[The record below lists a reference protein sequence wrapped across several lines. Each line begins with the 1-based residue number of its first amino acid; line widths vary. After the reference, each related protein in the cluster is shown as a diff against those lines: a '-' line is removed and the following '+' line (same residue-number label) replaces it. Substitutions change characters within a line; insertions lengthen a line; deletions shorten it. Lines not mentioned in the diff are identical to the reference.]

1 MPPHGI
7 RIAIDR
13 GGTFTDAWAE
23 VPGRKEHI
31 VFKILSVCPEE
42 YDDAPTE
49 CIRQIL
55 EIALGTSIPRGSLL
69 DLDPIES
76 IRMGT
81 TVATNALLER
91 KGDRVAFLATKGFRD
106 ILLIGNQTRPDLF
119 DLSVR
124 RLEQLYETVVEVDE
138 RITIEGASEAP
149 QNKYNNPDVSSDS
162 ALVMGQTGEV
172 VRIMKK
178 PDLEAVRTDLEKLK
192 AQGFRNIAIG
202 FMHSYTYPEHE
213 LQVAKLAEDM
223 GFKVSASS
231 VLQSMAKYVPRSQSA
246 VADAYLTPMTF
257 AYLDGFR
264 KNFKG
269 HLEDE
274 SANKLL
280 ICQSDGGLTSW
291 SKFTGL
297 RGVLSGP
304 AGGVVG
310 LSRTCYDDAD
320 GTPVLGFDMGGT
332 STDVARYSGALE
344 HIFENTLA
352 EVTIQTP
359 QLDINT
365 VAAGGGSILAWQNG
379 LLKVGPSSAGA
390 NPGPACYGRGGPLTV
405 TDANFLLGRIIPDF
419 FPRKLDL
426 DVVKEKFSV
435 LADIVNKEK
444 DSDGEPFTPETL
456 ALGFL
461 AIANATM
468 TRPIRTLSEGRG
480 YGAASHNLGSFGGA
494 GGQHAVFVA
503 RDLGIKRAIIPC
515 YSSILS
521 AYGMA
526 LADVVVENQEPAAI
540 TFSESVVPE
549 VTERLD
555 SLSSRGAEGL
565 ESQGFDA
572 KSTKHEFFLNMRY
585 QGSDTSL
592 MIPLPGKE
600 VAGAGRA
607 FEARHTQEF
616 GFSQSARNILID
628 DVRVRSIGKS
638 RVLNISSPFEELKK
652 YNHASDNSTPTPTP
666 TFVRKVFFEK
676 HGWTQT
682 PVYELNSISA
692 GVHIPGPAVIID
704 KTQTIVVDHLSKA
717 IILPEHVVLEVDR
730 AGHQSVTTDTVDP
743 VQLSVFGHRFTT
755 VAEQM
760 GHTMEKTSI
769 SVNIKERL
777 DYSCAIFSADGGLV
791 ANAPHIPS
799 HLGSMSSAIAYQ
811 AKRYKES
818 GEPLRPGDVIISNHP
833 RAGGTHLPDITT
845 ITPVFDDEENP
856 REIIFFVA
864 NRGHHADIGGIVPGS
879 MPPNSTELWHEGAAI
894 ESFKMIK
901 QGVFDEAGLI
911 KHLYDEPASFPGCSG
926 TRTLSENIADLKA
939 AVASNQKGIELI
951 HALIK
956 EFTWPVVQLYM
967 HAIQDNAAQAVR
979 ELLKQFAA
987 KYDDGVLQA
996 TEYNDDGIPFK
1007 LKVTIDKKTGDAIFD
1022 FTGTGPEHSGNLN
1035 APPTCSY
1042 SVIMYCLRCMIS
1054 TDIPLNQ
1061 GCLKPI
1067 KVVCPDNTIL
1077 SPSPT
1082 AATVGCTT
1090 ETSQKVTDLVL
1101 RAFNAAAASQG
1112 TMNNLSFGC
1121 GGTDPI
1127 TGEVTK
1133 GFGYYETICGGAGAG
1148 KGWHGASAVHTHM
1161 TNTRI
1166 TDPEIF
1172 EKRYPVLL
1180 HEFSIRHGSGGA
1192 GHWRG
1197 GDGCIREIEFRMPL
1211 QVSVLTDRRVTA
1223 PYGLEGGE
1231 DGERGQNIW
1240 VRRDPVTGATRR
1252 VMLGPR
1258 KTSHFAAGDRVI
1270 ILTPGGGGYG
1280 VDPVKGD
1287 KKGSNSLTNGLE
1299 VKGRDSRSFLTN
1311 GSLGVR
1317 HSVATGN

>member
-1 MPPHGI
+1 MATQGI

-31 VFKILSVCPEE
+31 VFKILSVCPDE

-55 EIALGTSIPRGSLL
+55 EIALGKSIPKGSLL
-69 DLDPIES
+69 DLEPIES

-91 KGDRVAFLATKGFRD
+91 KGDRVAFLTTKGFRD

-149 QNKYNNPDVSSDS
+149 QNGPPVEVSSDS
-162 ALVMGQTGEV
+162 ALVVGQTGEV

-178 PDLEAVRTDLEKLK
+178 PDLEAVRADLESLK
-192 AQGFRNIAIG
+192 IQGFENIAIG

-213 LQVAKLAEDM
+213 LQVMKLAKEM
-223 GFKVSASS
+223 GFKISASS
-231 VLQSMAKYVPRSQSA
+231 VLQSMAKFVPRSQSA

-257 AYLDGFR
+257 SYLDGFR

-269 HLEDE
+269 QLEDE

-291 SKFTGL
+291 NKFTGL

-332 STDVARYSGALE
+332 STDVARYSGAYE

-365 VAAGGGSILAWQNG
+365 VAAGGGSILAWESG

-390 NPGPACYGRGGPLTV
+390 NPGPACYGKGGPLTV

-426 DVVKEKFSV
+426 ATVKEKFSA
-435 LADIVNKEK
+435 LANTVNKEK
-444 DSDGEPFTPETL
+444 DGGEPFTPETL

-480 YGAASHNLGSFGGA
+480 YGAASHNLGCFGGA

-521 AYGMA
+521 AFGMA

-540 TFSESVVPE
+540 TFSDEAVPE
-549 VTERLD
+549 VKSRLEA
-555 SLSSRGAEGL
+555 LSQRGAKGL

-572 KSTKHEFFLNMRY
+572 SSTGHEYFLNMRY

-592 MIPLPGKE
+592 MIPVPADVGD
-600 VAGAGRA
+600 AGHA
-607 FEARHTQEF
+607 FTARHTQEF
-616 GFSQSARNILID
+616 GFSQSRNILID
-628 DVRVRSIGKS
+628 DVRVRSVGKS
-638 RVLNISSPFEELKK
+638 RVLDISSPFEELKK
-652 YNHASDNSTPTPTP
+652 YSSDGLTPCPTPIFTRP
-666 TFVRKVFFEK
+666 IFFEK

-682 PVYELNSISA
+682 PVYELKSLSP
-692 GVHIPGPAVIID
+692 GVHITGPAMIID

-717 IILPEHVVLEVDR
+717 IILPEHVILEVDR
-730 AGHQSVTTDTVDP
+730 ADQQSVDTETVDP
-743 VQLSVFGHRFTT
+743 VQLSVFGHRFMT

-811 AKRYKES
+811 AQRYKD
-818 GEPLRPGDVIISNHP
+818 GELKPGDVIISNHP

-845 ITPVFDDEENP
+845 ITPVFDDEEDP
-856 REIIFFVA
+856 KEIIFFVA

-879 MPPNSTELWHEGAAI
+879 MPPNSTELWQEGAAI

-901 QGVFDEAGLI
+901 EGVFDEAGLI
-911 KHLYDEPASFPGCSG
+911 KRLYDEPASFPGCSG

-951 HALIK
+951 RAMIK

-979 ELLKQFAA
+979 DLLKQFAA
-987 KYDDGVLQA
+987 KYEGGVLEA

-1007 LKVTIDKKTGDAIFD
+1007 LKVTIDKESGDAVFD

-1067 KVVCPDNTIL
+1067 KIICPDSTIL
-1077 SPSPT
+1077 SPSAT

-1090 ETSQKVTDLVL
+1090 ETSQKVADLVL

-1121 GGTDPI
+1121 GGTDPV

-1148 KGWHGASAVHTHM
+1148 LGWHGASAVHTHM

-1172 EKRYPVLL
+1172 EKRYPVIL
-1180 HEFSIRHGSGGA
+1180 HEFSIRKGSGGA
-1192 GHWRG
+1192 GRWRG

-1240 VRRDPVTGATRR
+1240 IRKDPVTGDTKR
-1252 VMLGPR
+1252 VWLGPR
-1258 KTSHFAAGDRVI
+1258 KTSHFAAGDRI
-1270 ILTPGGGGYG
+1270 IIKTPGGGGYG
-1280 VDPVKGD
+1280 VDPAKNDNKGPR
-1287 KKGSNSLTNGLE
+1287 SLMDDLE
-1299 VKGRDSRSFLTN
+1299 LKQRESRAFLTN

-1317 HSVATGN
+1317 HSIATGN

>member
-1 MPPHGI
+1 MSSQGI

-23 VPGRKEHI
+23 VPGQKEHI
-31 VFKILSVCPEE
+31 VFKILSVCPDE

-55 EIALGTSIPRGSLL
+55 ETAQGITIPKGSLL
-69 DLDPIES
+69 DLEPIES

-106 ILLIGNQTRPDLF
+106 VLLIGNQARPDLF

-124 RLEQLYETVVEVDE
+124 RLKQLYETVVEVDE
-138 RITIEGASEAP
+138 RVTIEGASEAP
-149 QNKYNNPDVSSDS
+149 STGPIDVSSDP
-162 ALVMGQTGEV
+162 ALAVGQTGEV

-178 PDLEAVRTDLEKLK
+178 PDLDAVRADLEELK
-192 AQGFRNIAIG
+192 AQGFKNLAIG
-202 FMHSYTYPEHE
+202 LMHSYTYPDHE
-213 LQVAKLAEDM
+213 LQVTKLAEEM

-231 VLQSMAKYVPRSQSA
+231 ILQSMAKYVPRSQSA

-269 HLEDE
+269 QLEDE

-310 LSRTCYDDAD
+310 LSRTCYNDTD

-365 VAAGGGSILAWQNG
+365 VAAGGGSILAWENG

-419 FPRKLDL
+419 FPRRLDR
-426 DVVKEKFSV
+426 DIVMEKFSA
-435 LADIVNKEK
+435 LTDTVNREKEGG
-444 DSDGEPFTPETL
+444 DPFTPETL

-480 YGAASHNLGSFGGA
+480 YGASSHNLGSFGGA
-494 GGQHAVFVA
+494 GGQHAVFIA

-526 LADVVVENQEPAAI
+526 LADVVVENQEPSAI
-540 TFSESVVPE
+540 TFSENVVPE
-549 VTERLD
+549 IKARLE
-555 SLSSRGAEGL
+555 SLSSKGAQGL

-572 KSTKHEFFLNMRY
+572 KTTEHEYFLNMRY

-592 MIPLPGKE
+592 MIPVSENVGDAG
-600 VAGAGRA
+600 VA
-607 FEARHTQEF
+607 FTARHTQEF
-616 GFSQSARNILID
+616 GFSQSRNILID
-628 DVRVRSIGKS
+628 DVRVRSVGKS

-652 YNHASDNSTPTPTP
+652 YSSDGLTPVPTPI
-666 TFVRKVFFEK
+666 FSRKIFFEN
-676 HGWTQT
+676 HGWTET
-682 PVYELNSISA
+682 PVYELKSMNP
-692 GVHIPGPAVIID
+692 GVHISGPAMIID
-704 KTQTIVVDHLSKA
+704 KTQTIVVDHLSKGV
-717 IILPEHVVLEVDR
+717 ILPEHVILEVDK
-730 AGHQSVTTDTVDP
+730 AEKQNVATETVDP
-743 VQLSVFGHRFTT
+743 VTLSVFGHRFMT

-791 ANAPHIPS
+791 ANAPHVPS
-799 HLGSMSSAIAYQ
+799 HLGSMSTAIAYQ
-811 AKRYKES
+811 AQRYKA
-818 GEPLRPGDVIISNHP
+818 GELKPGDVIISNHP
-833 RAGGTHLPDITT
+833 QAGGTHLPDITT

-856 REIIFFVA
+856 KEIIFFVA

-879 MPPNSTELWHEGAAI
+879 MPPNSTELWQEGAAI

-901 QGVFDEAGLI
+901 EGAFDEAGLI
-911 KHLYDEPASFPGCSG
+911 KHLYDEPASYPGCSG
-926 TRTLSENIADLKA
+926 TRTLTENIADLKA

-951 HALIK
+951 RALIK

-967 HAIQDNAAQAVR
+967 HAIQDNAAQSVR
-979 ELLKQFAA
+979 DLLKQFAA
-987 KYDDGVLQA
+987 KHEGGVLEA

-1007 LKVTIDKKTGDAIFD
+1007 LKVTIDKETGDAVFD

-1042 SVIMYCLRCMIS
+1042 SVIMYCLRSMIS
-1054 TDIPLNQ
+1054 KGDIPLNQ

-1067 KVVCPDNTIL
+1067 KVICPDNTIL

-1090 ETSQKVTDLVL
+1090 ETSQKIADLVL

-1121 GGTDPI
+1121 GGTDPV

-1148 KGWHGASAVHTHM
+1148 LGWHGASAVHTHM

-1166 TDPEIF
+1166 TDPEIL
-1172 EKRYPVLL
+1172 EKRYPVIL
-1180 HEFSIRHGSGGA
+1180 HEFSIRKGSGGD
-1192 GHWRG
+1192 GRWRG
-1197 GDGCIREIEFRMPL
+1197 GDGCVREMEFRMPL

-1231 DGERGQNIW
+1231 EGQRGQNIW
-1240 VRRDPVTGATRR
+1240 VRKDPVTGASRQ
-1252 VMLGPR
+1252 VSLGPR
-1258 KTSHFAAGDRVI
+1258 KTSHFAAGDRII

-1280 VDPVKGD
+1280 SALDTP
-1287 KKGSNSLTNGLE
+1287 TGLE
-1299 VKGRDSRSFLTN
+1299 VPERDSRALLTN

-1317 HSVATGN
+1317 HSIATGN

>member
-1 MPPHGI
+1 MASQGI

-31 VFKILSVCPEE
+31 VFKILSVCPDE

-55 EIALGTSIPRGSLL
+55 EIALEKSIAKGSLL

-149 QNKYNNPDVSSDS
+149 NNGPVDVASDP

-178 PDLEAVRTDLEKLK
+178 PDLTAVRADLEDLK
-192 AQGFRNIAIG
+192 RQGFKNIAIG

-213 LQVAKLAEDM
+213 IQVKDIAEEM

-231 VLQSMAKYVPRSQSA
+231 ILQSMAKFVPRSQSA

-269 HLEDE
+269 QLEDE

-344 HIFENTLA
+344 HIFESTIA

-365 VAAGGGSILAWQNG
+365 VAAGGGSILAWENG

-419 FPRKLDL
+419 FPRRLDL
-426 DVVKEKFSV
+426 DIVKQKFSA
-435 LADIVNKEK
+435 LTDLVNMEK
-444 DSDGEPFTPETL
+444 DGGEPFTPETL

-494 GGQHAVFVA
+494 GGQHAVFIA
-503 RDLGIKRAIIPC
+503 RDLGIKKAIIPC

-540 TFSESVVPE
+540 TFSDEV
-549 VTERLD
+549 VTEVKTRLE
-555 SLSSRGAEGL
+555 SLSSRGAQGL
-565 ESQGFDA
+565 EAQGFDA
-572 KSTKHEFFLNMRY
+572 KSTEHEYFLNMRY

-592 MIPLPGKE
+592 MIPVSGN
-600 VAGAGRA
+600 VGGAGAA
-607 FEARHTQEF
+607 FTARHTQEF
-616 GFSQSARNILID
+616 GFSQSRNILID
-628 DVRVRSIGKS
+628 DIRVRSVGKS
-638 RVLNISSPFEELKK
+638 RVLNISSPFQELKK
-652 YNHASDNSTPTPTP
+652 YSGEALTPVPTPI
-666 TFVRKVFFEK
+666 FSRKIFFEK

-682 PVYELNSISA
+682 PVYELKSISA
-692 GVHIPGPAVIID
+692 GVHIPGPAMIID

-717 IILPEHVVLEVDR
+717 IILPEHVILEVDK
-730 AGHQSVTTDTVDP
+730 AEQQSVTTESVDP
-743 VQLSVFGHRFTT
+743 VQLSVFGHRFMT

-777 DYSCAIFSADGGLV
+777 DYSCAVFSADGGLV
-791 ANAPHIPS
+791 ANAPHVPS
-799 HLGSMSSAIAYQ
+799 HLGSMSTAIAYQ
-811 AKRYKES
+811 ANRYKA
-818 GEPLRPGDVIISNHP
+818 GELKPGDVIISNHP
-833 RAGGTHLPDITT
+833 QAGGTHLPDITT

-856 REIIFFVA
+856 KEIIFFVA

-879 MPPNSTELWHEGAAI
+879 MPPNSTELWQEGAAI

-901 QGVFDEAGLI
+901 EGIFDEVGLI
-911 KHLYDEPASFPGCSG
+911 KHLYDEPASYPGCSG

-951 HALIK
+951 RALIK

-967 HAIQDNAAQAVR
+967 HAIQDNAAQSVR
-979 ELLKQFAA
+979 DLLKQFAA
-987 KYDDGVLQA
+987 RYEGGVLEA

-1007 LKVTIDKKTGDAIFD
+1007 LKVTIDKSTGEAVFD

-1042 SVIMYCLRCMIS
+1042 SVIMYCLRSMIS

-1067 KVVCPDNTIL
+1067 KVICPDNTIL

-1090 ETSQKVTDLVL
+1090 ETSQKVADLVL

-1121 GGTDPI
+1121 GGSDPV
-1127 TGEVTK
+1127 TGKVTK

-1172 EKRYPVLL
+1172 EKRYPVIL
-1180 HEFSIRHGSGGA
+1180 HEFSIRKGSGGA
-1192 GHWRG
+1192 GLWRG
-1197 GDGCIREIEFRMPL
+1197 GDGCIRDIEFRMPL

-1231 DGERGQNIW
+1231 EGQRGQNIW
-1240 VRRDPVTGATRR
+1240 VRKDPVTGATRQ
-1252 VMLGPR
+1252 VSLGPR
-1258 KTSHFAAGDRVI
+1258 KTSHFSAGDRVI

-1280 VDPVKGD
+1280 ADAARN
-1287 KKGSNSLTNGLE
+1287 GSNVSQASTNGFEL
-1299 VKGRDSRSFLTN
+1299 KPQRDSRALLTN

-1317 HSVATGN
+1317 HSIATGN

>member
-1 MPPHGI
+1 MATQGV

-13 GGTFTDAWAE
+13 GGTFTDCWAE
-23 VPGRKEHI
+23 VPGRREHI
-31 VFKILSVCPEE
+31 VFKILSVCPDE

-49 CIRQIL
+49 CIRQVL
-55 EIALGTSIPRGSLL
+55 EIASGTSIPKGSLL
-69 DLDPIES
+69 DLEPIES

-91 KGDRVAFLATKGFRD
+91 KGDRVAFLVTKGFRD
-106 ILLIGNQTRPDLF
+106 ILFIGNQTRPNLF
-119 DLSVR
+119 DLSVQ

-149 QNKYNNPDVSSDS
+149 QLEEPIDVSSDP
-162 ALVMGQTGEV
+162 ALVVGQTGEV

-178 PDLEAVRTDLEKLK
+178 PDLDTVRADLEKLK
-192 AQGFRNIAIG
+192 AQGFENIAIG

-213 LQVAKLAEDM
+213 LQVQKLAEEM

-231 VLQSMAKYVPRSQSA
+231 VLQSMAKFVPRSQSA

-269 HLEDE
+269 QLEDE

-332 STDVARYSGALE
+332 STDVARYSGSLE

-365 VAAGGGSILAWQNG
+365 VAAGGGSILAWENG

-405 TDANFLLGRIIPDF
+405 TDANFLLGRIIPET
-419 FPRKLDL
+419 FPRKLDY
-426 DVVKEKFSV
+426 DTVKEKFSA
-435 LADIVNKEK
+435 LADTINKEK
-444 DSDGEPFTPETL
+444 DGGEPFTPETL

-480 YGAASHNLGSFGGA
+480 YGAASHNLGCFGGA
-494 GGQHAVFVA
+494 GGQHAVFIA

-540 TFSESVVPE
+540 TFSEAAVPE
-549 VTERLD
+549 IKARLE
-555 SLSSRGAEGL
+555 SLSSRGAKGL
-565 ESQGFDA
+565 EAQGFDA
-572 KSTKHEFFLNMRY
+572 SVTEHECFLNMRY

-592 MIPLPGKE
+592 MIALTGN
-600 VAGAGRA
+600 VADAGNA
-607 FEARHTQEF
+607 FTARHTQEF
-616 GFSQSARNILID
+616 GFSQTRNILVD
-628 DVRVRSIGKS
+628 DVRVRSVGKS

-652 YNHASDNSTPTPTP
+652 YSSDGLTPCPTPV
-666 TFVRKVFFEK
+666 FSRQIFFEK

-682 PVYELNSISA
+682 PVYELKSLSA
-692 GVHIPGPAVIID
+692 GVHITGPAMVID

-717 IILPEHVVLEVDR
+717 IILPEHVILEVDR
-730 AGHQSVTTDTVDP
+730 AEQQTVDTQTVDP
-743 VQLSVFGHRFTT
+743 VQLSVFGHRFMT

-799 HLGSMSSAIAYQ
+799 HLGSMSTAIAYQ
-811 AKRYKES
+811 AQKYK
-818 GEPLRPGDVIISNHP
+818 GDLKPGDVLISNHP

-845 ITPVFDDEENP
+845 ITPVFDDDNK
-856 REIIFFVA
+856 EIIFFVA

-879 MPPNSTELWHEGAAI
+879 MPPNSTELWQEGAAI

-901 QGVFDEAGLI
+901 EGVFDEAGLV
-911 KHLYDEPASFPGCSG
+911 KRLYDEPASFPGCSG
-926 TRTLSENIADLKA
+926 TRTLTENIADLKA

-951 HALIK
+951 RALVK

-967 HAIQDNAAQAVR
+967 YAIQENAAQAVR
-979 ELLKQFAA
+979 DLLKQFAA
-987 KYDDGVLQA
+987 KYEGGVLEA

-1007 LKVTIDKKTGDAIFD
+1007 LKVTIDKDTGDAVFD

-1067 KVVCPDNTIL
+1067 KVICPDNTIL

-1090 ETSQKVTDLVL
+1090 ETSQKVADLVL

-1121 GGTDPI
+1121 GGTDPV
-1127 TGEVTK
+1127 TGEVKK

-1148 KGWHGASAVHTHM
+1148 LGWHGASCTQVHM

-1172 EKRYPVLL
+1172 EKRYPVIL
-1180 HEFSIRHGSGGA
+1180 HRFSIRHGSGGN
-1192 GHWRG
+1192 GRWRG

-1211 QVSVLTDRRVTA
+1211 QVSVLSDRRVTA
-1223 PYGLEGGE
+1223 PYGLEGGS

-1240 VRRDPVTGATRR
+1240 VRKDPVTGATRM
-1252 VMLGPR
+1252 VSLGPR
-1258 KTSHFAAGDRVI
+1258 KTSMFEAGDRII

-1280 VDPVKGD
+1280 TPVTGGD
-1287 KKGSNSLTNGLE
+1287 GVVETIL
-1299 VKGRDSRSFLTN
+1299 VKPQDSRSFLTN

-1317 HSVATGN
+1317 HSIATGN

>member
-1 MPPHGI
+1 MASQGI

-31 VFKILSVCPEE
+31 VFKILSVCPDE

-55 EIALGTSIPRGSLL
+55 QIALETSIPKGALL

-149 QNKYNNPDVSSDS
+149 SDGPIDVLSDP
-162 ALVMGQTGEV
+162 ALVTGHTGEV

-178 PDLEAVRTDLEKLK
+178 PDLDAVRADLEVLK
-192 AQGFRNIAIG
+192 AQGFKNIAIG
-202 FMHSYTYPEHE
+202 LMHSYTYPEHE
-213 LQVAKLAEDM
+213 LQVTKLAEEM

-269 HLEDE
+269 QLEDE

-365 VAAGGGSILAWQNG
+365 VAAGGGSILAWENG

-419 FPRKLDL
+419 FPRRLDRGI
-426 DVVKEKFSV
+426 VREKFAA
-435 LADIVNKEK
+435 LTETVNKEK
-444 DSDGEPFTPETL
+444 DGGEPFTPETL

-480 YGAASHNLGSFGGA
+480 YGASSHNLGSFGGA
-494 GGQHAVFVA
+494 GGQHAVFIA

-526 LADVVVENQEPAAI
+526 LADVVVENQEPSAI
-540 TFSESVVPE
+540 TFSEQVVPE
-549 VTERLD
+549 IKARLD
-555 SLSSRGAEGL
+555 SLSSKGSQGL
-565 ESQGFDA
+565 EAQGFDA
-572 KSTKHEFFLNMRY
+572 KTTEHEYFLNMRY

-592 MIPLPGKE
+592 MIPVSENVGDAG
-600 VAGAGRA
+600 VA
-607 FEARHTQEF
+607 FTARHTQEF
-616 GFSQSARNILID
+616 GFSQSRNILID
-628 DVRVRSIGKS
+628 DVRVRSVGKS

-652 YNHASDNSTPTPTP
+652 YQSDGLTPVPTPI
-666 TFVRKVFFEK
+666 FSRKIFFEV
-676 HGWTQT
+676 HGWTET
-682 PVYELNSISA
+682 PVYELKSMSP
-692 GVHIPGPAVIID
+692 GVHITGPAMIID
-704 KTQTIVVDHLSKA
+704 KTQTIVVDHLSKGV
-717 IILPEHVVLEVDR
+717 ILPEHVILEIDKAEKQNV
-730 AGHQSVTTDTVDP
+730 ATETVDP
-743 VQLSVFGHRFTT
+743 VTLSVFGHRFMT

-777 DYSCAIFSADGGLV
+777 DYSCAVFSADGGLV
-791 ANAPHIPS
+791 ANAPHVPS
-799 HLGSMSSAIAYQ
+799 HLGSMSTAIAYQ
-811 AKRYKES
+811 AQRYKA
-818 GEPLRPGDVIISNHP
+818 GELKPGDVIISNHP
-833 RAGGTHLPDITT
+833 QAGGTHLPDITT

-856 REIIFFVA
+856 KEIIFFVA

-879 MPPNSTELWHEGAAI
+879 MPPNSTELWQEGAAI
-894 ESFKMIK
+894 ESFKMINE
-901 QGVFDEAGLI
+901 GVFDEAGLI
-911 KHLYDEPASFPGCSG
+911 KHLYDEPASYPGCSG
-926 TRTLSENIADLKA
+926 TRTLTENIADLKA

-951 HALIK
+951 RSLIK

-967 HAIQDNAAQAVR
+967 HAIQDNAAQSVR
-979 ELLKQFAA
+979 DLLKQFAA
-987 KYDDGVLQA
+987 KYEGGVLEA

-1007 LKVTIDKKTGDAIFD
+1007 LKVTIDKETGEAVFD

-1042 SVIMYCLRCMIS
+1042 SVIMYCLRSMIS

-1067 KVVCPDNTIL
+1067 KVICPDNTIL

-1090 ETSQKVTDLVL
+1090 ETSQKVADLVL

-1121 GGTDPI
+1121 GGTDPV

-1148 KGWHGASAVHTHM
+1148 QGWHGASAVHTHM

-1166 TDPEIF
+1166 TDPEIL
-1172 EKRYPVLL
+1172 EKRYPVIL
-1180 HEFSIRHGSGGA
+1180 HEFSIRKGSGGN
-1192 GHWRG
+1192 GKWRG
-1197 GDGCIREIEFRMPL
+1197 GDGCVREMEFRMPL

-1223 PYGLEGGE
+1223 PYGLAGGE
-1231 DGERGQNIW
+1231 EGQRGQNIW
-1240 VRRDPVTGATRR
+1240 VRKDPVTGATRQ
-1252 VMLGPR
+1252 VSLGPR
-1258 KTSHFAAGDRVI
+1258 KTSHFSAGDRVI

-1280 VDPVKGD
+1280 DASYTPTG
-1287 KKGSNSLTNGLE
+1287 GLE
-1299 VKGRDSRSFLTN
+1299 VPERDARAFLTN

-1317 HSVATGN
+1317 HSIATGN

>member
-1 MPPHGI
+1 MASQGI

-31 VFKILSVCPEE
+31 VFKILSVCPDE

-55 EIALGTSIPRGSLL
+55 EIAQETSIPKGSLL
-69 DLDPIES
+69 DLEPIES

-149 QNKYNNPDVSSDS
+149 SNGPINVSSDPS
-162 ALVMGQTGEV
+162 LVMGQTGEV

-178 PDLEAVRTDLEKLK
+178 PNIDAVRADLEGLK
-192 AQGFRNIAIG
+192 AQGFKNIAIG
-202 FMHSYTYPEHE
+202 LMHSYTYPEHE
-213 LQVAKLAEDM
+213 LQVTKLAEEM

-264 KNFKG
+264 KNFRG
-269 HLEDE
+269 QLEDE

-365 VAAGGGSILAWQNG
+365 VAAGGGSILAWENG

-419 FPRKLDL
+419 FPRRLDRDIVL
-426 DVVKEKFSV
+426 EKFSA
-435 LADIVNKEK
+435 LTETVNKEK
-444 DSDGEPFTPETL
+444 DGGEPFTPETL

-480 YGAASHNLGSFGGA
+480 YGASSHNLGSFGGA
-494 GGQHAVFVA
+494 GGQHAVFIA
-503 RDLGIKRAIIPC
+503 RDLGIRRAIIPC

-526 LADVVVENQEPAAI
+526 LADVVVENQEPSAI
-540 TFSESVVPE
+540 TFSEQVVPE
-549 VTERLD
+549 IKARLG
-555 SLSSRGAEGL
+555 SLSSKGANGL
-565 ESQGFDA
+565 EAQGFDA
-572 KSTKHEFFLNMRY
+572 KSTEHEYFLNMRY

-592 MIPLPGKE
+592 MIAVSENVGDAG
-600 VAGAGRA
+600 VA
-607 FEARHTQEF
+607 FTARHTQEF
-616 GFSQSARNILID
+616 GFSQSRNILID
-628 DVRVRSIGKS
+628 DVRVRSVGKS

-652 YNHASDNSTPTPTP
+652 YQSDGLTPVPTPI
-666 TFVRKVFFEK
+666 FSRKIFFEA
-676 HGWTQT
+676 HGWTET
-682 PVYELNSISA
+682 PVYELKSMTP
-692 GVHIPGPAVIID
+692 GVHITGPAMIID
-704 KTQTIVVDHLSKA
+704 KTQTIVVDHLSKGV
-717 IILPEHVVLEVDR
+717 ILPEHVILEVDK
-730 AGHQSVTTDTVDP
+730 AEKQNVATETVDP
-743 VQLSVFGHRFTT
+743 VTLSVFGHRFMT

-777 DYSCAIFSADGGLV
+777 DYSCAVFSADGGLV
-791 ANAPHIPS
+791 ANAPHVPS
-799 HLGSMSSAIAYQ
+799 HLGSMSTAIAYQ
-811 AKRYKES
+811 AQRYKA
-818 GEPLRPGDVIISNHP
+818 GELKPGDVIISNHP
-833 RAGGTHLPDITT
+833 QAGGTHLPDITT

-856 REIIFFVA
+856 KEIIFFVA

-879 MPPNSTELWHEGAAI
+879 MPPNSTELWQEGAAI

-901 QGVFDEAGLI
+901 EGVFDEAGLI
-911 KHLYDEPASFPGCSG
+911 KHLYDEPASYPGCSG
-926 TRTLSENIADLKA
+926 SRTLTENIADLKA

-951 HALIK
+951 RSLIK

-967 HAIQDNAAQAVR
+967 HAIQDNAAQSVR
-979 ELLKQFAA
+979 DLLKQFAA
-987 KYDDGVLQA
+987 KYEGGVLEA

-1007 LKVTIDKKTGDAIFD
+1007 LKVTIDKETGEAVFD

-1042 SVIMYCLRCMIS
+1042 SVIMYCLRSMIS

-1067 KVVCPDNTIL
+1067 KVICPDNTIL

-1090 ETSQKVTDLVL
+1090 ETSQKVADLVL

-1121 GGTDPI
+1121 GGTDPV

-1148 KGWHGASAVHTHM
+1148 QGWHGASAVHTHM

-1166 TDPEIF
+1166 TDPEIL
-1172 EKRYPVLL
+1172 EKRYPVIL
-1180 HEFSIRHGSGGA
+1180 HEFSIRKGSGGD
-1192 GHWRG
+1192 GKWRG
-1197 GDGCIREIEFRMPL
+1197 GDGCVRDMEFRMPL

-1223 PYGLEGGE
+1223 PYGLAGGE
-1231 DGERGQNIW
+1231 EGQRGQNIW
-1240 VRRDPVTGATRR
+1240 VRKDPVTGATRQ
-1252 VMLGPR
+1252 VSLGPR
-1258 KTSHFAAGDRVI
+1258 KTSHFSAGDRVI

-1280 VDPVKGD
+1280 AASSTPTG
-1287 KKGSNSLTNGLE
+1287 GLE
-1299 VKGRDSRSFLTN
+1299 MPERDARAFLTN

-1317 HSVATGN
+1317 HSIATGN

>member
-1 MPPHGI
+1 MSSQGI

-23 VPGRKEHI
+23 VPGRQEHI
-31 VFKILSVCPEE
+31 VFKILSVCPDE

-55 EIALGTSIPRGSLL
+55 EIALDTTIPKGSLL
-69 DLDPIES
+69 DLAPIES

-106 ILLIGNQTRPDLF
+106 VLLIGNQARPDLF

-124 RLEQLYETVVEVDE
+124 RLKQLYETVVEIDE
-138 RITIEGASEAP
+138 RVTIEGASEAP
-149 QNKYNNPDVSSDS
+149 SNGLIDVSSDP
-162 ALVMGQTGEV
+162 ALVVGQTGEII
-172 VRIMKK
+172 RIMKK
-178 PDLEAVRTDLEKLK
+178 PDLDAVRADLEELK
-192 AQGFRNIAIG
+192 AQGFKNLAIG
-202 FMHSYTYPEHE
+202 LMHSYTYPDHE
-213 LQVAKLAEDM
+213 LQVTKLAEEM

-231 VLQSMAKYVPRSQSA
+231 ILQSMAKYVPRSQSA

-269 HLEDE
+269 QLEDE

-365 VAAGGGSILAWQNG
+365 VAAGGGSILSWENG

-419 FPRKLDL
+419 FPRQLDR
-426 DVVKEKFSV
+426 DVVREKFAALTEV
-435 LADIVNKEK
+435 VNREKEG
-444 DSDGEPFTPETL
+444 GEPFTPETL

-480 YGAASHNLGSFGGA
+480 YGASSHNLGSFGGA
-494 GGQHAVFVA
+494 GGQHAVFIA

-526 LADVVVENQEPAAI
+526 LADVVVENQEPSAI
-540 TFSESVVPE
+540 TFSEEVVAE
-549 VTERLD
+549 IKARLE
-555 SLSSRGAEGL
+555 SLSSKGAQGL

-572 KSTKHEFFLNMRY
+572 KTTEHEYFLNMRY

-592 MIPLPGKE
+592 MIPVSENVGDAG
-600 VAGAGRA
+600 VA
-607 FEARHTQEF
+607 FTARHTQEF
-616 GFSQSARNILID
+616 GFSQSRNILID
-628 DVRVRSIGKS
+628 DVRVRSVGKS

-652 YNHASDNSTPTPTP
+652 YQSDGLTPVPTPI
-666 TFVRKVFFEK
+666 FSRKIFFEN
-676 HGWTQT
+676 HGWTET
-682 PVYELNSISA
+682 PVYELKSMSP
-692 GVHIPGPAVIID
+692 GVHITGPAMIID
-704 KTQTIVVDHLSKA
+704 KTQTIVVDHLSKGV
-717 IILPEHVVLEVDR
+717 ILPEHVILEVDK
-730 AGHQSVTTDTVDP
+730 AEKQNVATETVDP
-743 VQLSVFGHRFTT
+743 VTLSVFGHRFMT

-791 ANAPHIPS
+791 ANAPHVPS
-799 HLGSMSSAIAYQ
+799 HLGSMSTAIAYQ
-811 AKRYKES
+811 AQRYKA
-818 GEPLRPGDVIISNHP
+818 GELKPGDVIISNHP
-833 RAGGTHLPDITT
+833 QAGGTHLPDITT

-856 REIIFFVA
+856 KEIIFFVA

-879 MPPNSTELWHEGAAI
+879 MPPNSTELWQEGAAI
-894 ESFKMIK
+894 ESFKMINE
-901 QGVFDEAGLI
+901 GVFDEAGLI
-911 KHLYDEPASFPGCSG
+911 KHLYDEPASYPGCSG
-926 TRTLSENIADLKA
+926 TRTLTENIADLKA

-951 HALIK
+951 RALIK

-967 HAIQDNAAQAVR
+967 HAIQDNAAQSVR
-979 ELLKQFAA
+979 DLLKQFAT
-987 KYDDGVLQA
+987 KHEGGVLEA

-1007 LKVTIDKKTGDAIFD
+1007 LKVTIDKDTGDAVFD

-1042 SVIMYCLRCMIS
+1042 SVIM
-1054 TDIPLNQ
+1054 
-1061 GCLKPI
+1061 
-1067 KVVCPDNTIL
+1067 V
-1077 SPSPT
+1077 SPQPPSI
-1082 AATVGCTT
+1082 
-1090 ETSQKVTDLVL
+1090 DL
-1101 RAFNAAAASQG
+1101 
-1112 TMNNLSFGC
+1112 
-1121 GGTDPI
+1121 
-1127 TGEVTK
+1127 
-1133 GFGYYETICGGAGAG
+1133 
-1148 KGWHGASAVHTHM
+1148 H
-1161 TNTRI
+1161 
-1166 TDPEIF
+1166 
-1172 EKRYPVLL
+1172 
-1180 HEFSIRHGSGGA
+1180 
-1192 GHWRG
+1192 
-1197 GDGCIREIEFRMPL
+1197 
-1211 QVSVLTDRRVTA
+1211 
-1223 PYGLEGGE
+1223 
-1231 DGERGQNIW
+1231 
-1240 VRRDPVTGATRR
+1240 
-1252 VMLGPR
+1252 
-1258 KTSHFAAGDRVI
+1258 
-1270 ILTPGGGGYG
+1270 
-1280 VDPVKGD
+1280 
-1287 KKGSNSLTNGLE
+1287 
-1299 VKGRDSRSFLTN
+1299 
-1311 GSLGVR
+1311 
-1317 HSVATGN
+1317 

>member
-1 MPPHGI
+1 MSSQGI

-23 VPGRKEHI
+23 VPGRQEHI
-31 VFKILSVCPEE
+31 VFKILSVCPDE

-55 EIALGTSIPRGSLL
+55 EIALDTTIPKGSLL
-69 DLDPIES
+69 DLAPIES

-106 ILLIGNQTRPDLF
+106 VLLIGNQARPDLF

-124 RLEQLYETVVEVDE
+124 RLKQLYETVVEIDE
-138 RITIEGASEAP
+138 RVTIEGASEAP
-149 QNKYNNPDVSSDS
+149 SDGPIDVSSDP
-162 ALVMGQTGEV
+162 ALVVGQTGEV
-172 VRIMKK
+172 VRVMKK
-178 PDLEAVRTDLEKLK
+178 PDLEAVRADLEELK
-192 AQGFRNIAIG
+192 AQGFKNLAIG
-202 FMHSYTYPEHE
+202 LMHSYTYPDHE
-213 LQVAKLAEDM
+213 LQVTKLAEEM

-269 HLEDE
+269 QLEDE

-365 VAAGGGSILAWQNG
+365 VAAGGGSILSWENG

-419 FPRKLDL
+419 FPRRLDR
-426 DVVKEKFSV
+426 DVVGDKFAA
-435 LADIVNKEK
+435 LTEIVNKEK
-444 DSDGEPFTPETL
+444 EGGEPFTPETL

-480 YGAASHNLGSFGGA
+480 YGASSHNLGSFGGA
-494 GGQHAVFVA
+494 GGQHAVFIA

-526 LADVVVENQEPAAI
+526 LADVVVENQEPSAL
-540 TFSESVVPE
+540 TFSEEVVPE
-549 VTERLD
+549 IKARLE
-555 SLSSRGAEGL
+555 SLSSKGAQGL

-572 KSTKHEFFLNMRY
+572 KTTEHEYFLNMRY

-592 MIPLPGKE
+592 MIPVSENVGDAG
-600 VAGAGRA
+600 VA
-607 FEARHTQEF
+607 FTARHTQEF
-616 GFSQSARNILID
+616 GFSQSRNILID
-628 DVRVRSIGKS
+628 DVRVRSVGKS

-652 YNHASDNSTPTPTP
+652 YQSDGLTPVPTPI
-666 TFVRKVFFEK
+666 FSRKIFFEN
-676 HGWTQT
+676 HGWTET
-682 PVYELNSISA
+682 PVYELRSMSP
-692 GVHIPGPAVIID
+692 GVHITGPAMIID
-704 KTQTIVVDHLSKA
+704 KTQTIVVDHLSKGV
-717 IILPEHVVLEVDR
+717 ILPEHVILEVDK
-730 AGHQSVTTDTVDP
+730 AEKQNVATETVDP
-743 VQLSVFGHRFTT
+743 VTLSVFGHRFMT

-791 ANAPHIPS
+791 ANAPHVPS
-799 HLGSMSSAIAYQ
+799 HLGSMSTAIAYQ
-811 AKRYKES
+811 AQRYKA
-818 GEPLRPGDVIISNHP
+818 GELKPGDVIISNHP
-833 RAGGTHLPDITT
+833 QAGGTHLPDITT

-856 REIIFFVA
+856 KEIIFFVA

-879 MPPNSTELWHEGAAI
+879 MPPNSTELWQEGAAI
-894 ESFKMIK
+894 ESFKMINE
-901 QGVFDEAGLI
+901 GAFDEAGLI
-911 KHLYDEPASFPGCSG
+911 KRLYDEPASFPGCSG
-926 TRTLSENIADLKA
+926 TRTLTENIADLKA

-951 HALIK
+951 RALIK

-967 HAIQDNAAQAVR
+967 HAIQDNAAQSVR
-979 ELLKQFAA
+979 DLLKQFAA
-987 KYDDGVLQA
+987 KHEGGVLEA

-1007 LKVTIDKKTGDAIFD
+1007 LKVTINKDTGDAVFD

-1042 SVIMYCLRCMIS
+1042 SVIMVSL
-1054 TDIPLNQ
+1054 Q
-1061 GCLKPI
+1061 
-1067 KVVCPDNTIL
+1067 
-1077 SPSPT
+1077 SP
-1082 AATVGCTT
+1082 
-1090 ETSQKVTDLVL
+1090 
-1101 RAFNAAAASQG
+1101 
-1112 TMNNLSFGC
+1112 
-1121 GGTDPI
+1121 
-1127 TGEVTK
+1127 
-1133 GFGYYETICGGAGAG
+1133 
-1148 KGWHGASAVHTHM
+1148 
-1161 TNTRI
+1161 
-1166 TDPEIF
+1166 
-1172 EKRYPVLL
+1172 
-1180 HEFSIRHGSGGA
+1180 
-1192 GHWRG
+1192 
-1197 GDGCIREIEFRMPL
+1197 
-1211 QVSVLTDRRVTA
+1211 
-1223 PYGLEGGE
+1223 
-1231 DGERGQNIW
+1231 NI
-1240 VRRDPVTGATRR
+1240 D
-1252 VMLGPR
+1252 
-1258 KTSHFAAGDRVI
+1258 SH
-1270 ILTPGGGGYG
+1270 
-1280 VDPVKGD
+1280 
-1287 KKGSNSLTNGLE
+1287 
-1299 VKGRDSRSFLTN
+1299 
-1311 GSLGVR
+1311 
-1317 HSVATGN
+1317 

>member
-1 MPPHGI
+1 MASKGI

-23 VPGRKEHI
+23 VPGRDEHI
-31 VFKILSVCPEE
+31 VFKILSVCPDE

-55 EIALGTSIPRGSLL
+55 ENALGTSIPKRSLL

-91 KGDRVAFLATKGFRD
+91 KGDRVAFLATKGFKD

-124 RLEQLYETVVEVDE
+124 RLEQLYEKVVEVDE

-149 QNKYNNPDVSSDS
+149 QESQHIDMSDP
-162 ALVMGQTGEV
+162 ALIVGQTGEV

-178 PDLEAVRTDLEKLK
+178 PDLEVVRGELESLQV
-192 AQGFRNIAIG
+192 QGFKNIAIG

-213 LQVAKLAEDM
+213 LQVKNLAEEM

-231 VLQSMAKYVPRSQSA
+231 VLQSMAKFVPRSQSA

-269 HLEDE
+269 QLEDE

-344 HIFENTLA
+344 HIFESTIA

-365 VAAGGGSILAWQNG
+365 VAAGGGSILAWENG

-390 NPGPACYGRGGPLTV
+390 NPGPACYGKGGPLTV

-426 DVVKEKFSV
+426 DIVKEKFSA
-435 LADIVNKEK
+435 LAETVNKEK
-444 DSDGEPFTPETL
+444 DGGELFTSETL

-480 YGAASHNLGSFGGA
+480 YGAASHNLGCFGGA
-494 GGQHAVFVA
+494 GGQHAVFIA

-526 LADVVVENQEPAAI
+526 LADVVVENQEPSAI
-540 TFSESVVPE
+540 TFSESAIPE
-549 VTERLD
+549 VKARLE
-555 SLSSRGAEGL
+555 SLTSRGAEGL
-565 ESQGFDA
+565 LAQGFEA
-572 KSTKHEFFLNMRY
+572 SLTEHECFLNMRY

-592 MIPLPGKE
+592 MIAIPAE
-600 VAGAGRA
+600 VGDAGAA
-607 FEARHTQEF
+607 FTARHTQEF
-616 GFSQSARNILID
+616 GFSQSRNILID
-628 DVRVRSIGKS
+628 DVRVRSVGKS
-638 RVLNISSPFEELKK
+638 RVLNISSPFEEIKK
-652 YNHASDNSTPTPTP
+652 YDTDGLTPSPTPI
-666 TFVRKVFFEK
+666 FGRQIFYESY
-676 HGWTQT
+676 GWTQT
-682 PVYELNSISA
+682 PVYELKSLRPGMNIT
-692 GVHIPGPAVIID
+692 GPAMIID

-717 IILPEHVVLEVDR
+717 VILPEHVILEVDR
-730 AGHQSVTTDTVDP
+730 PQQRSVTTDAVDP
-743 VQLSVFGHRFTT
+743 VQLSVFGHRFMT

-811 AKRYKES
+811 AQRYKS
-818 GEPLRPGDVIISNHP
+818 GELKPGDVVISNHP

-856 REIIFFVA
+856 KEIIFFVA

-879 MPPNSTELWHEGAAI
+879 MPPNSTELWQEGAAI
-894 ESFKMIK
+894 ESFKLINE
-901 QGVFDEAGLI
+901 GIFDEPGLVRR
-911 KHLYDEPASFPGCSG
+911 LYDEPASFPGCSG
-926 TRTLSENIADLKA
+926 TRTLTENIADLKA

-951 HALIK
+951 RSLIK

-967 HAIQDNAAQAVR
+967 HAIQDNAAQSVR

-987 KYDDGVLQA
+987 KYEGGILEA

-1007 LKVTIDKKTGDAIFD
+1007 LKVTIDKGTGDAVFD

-1067 KVVCPDNTIL
+1067 KVICPDNTIL

-1090 ETSQKVTDLVL
+1090 ETSQKVADLVL

-1121 GGTDPI
+1121 GGTDPV

-1148 KGWHGASAVHTHM
+1148 VDWHGASAVHTHM

-1180 HEFSIRHGSGGA
+1180 HEFSIRKGSGGA
-1192 GHWRG
+1192 GKYRG
-1197 GDGCIREIEFRMPL
+1197 GDGCIRDIEFRMPL

-1223 PYGLEGGE
+1223 PYGLEGGK

-1240 VRRDPVTGATRR
+1240 VRKDPVTGTTRM
-1252 VMLGPR
+1252 VSLGPR

-1270 ILTPGGGGYG
+1270 ILTPGGGGFG
-1280 VDPVKGD
+1280 VEEADTEDGSGVKSVVETVKG
-1287 KKGSNSLTNGLE
+1287 KL
-1299 VKGRDSRSFLTN
+1299 RDARSFLTN

-1317 HSVATGN
+1317 HSIATGN

>member
-1 MPPHGI
+1 MASQGI

-23 VPGRKEHI
+23 VPGRQDHI
-31 VFKILSVCPEE
+31 VFKILSVCPDE

-55 EIALGTSIPRGSLL
+55 ETALETTIPKGSLL
-69 DLDPIES
+69 DLEPIES

-106 ILLIGNQTRPDLF
+106 VLLIGNQARPDLF

-138 RITIEGASEAP
+138 RVTIEGASEAP
-149 QNKYNNPDVSSDS
+149 SNGPIDVSSDP
-162 ALVMGQTGEV
+162 ALVVGQTGEV

-178 PDLEAVRTDLEKLK
+178 PDLDAVRADLEVLK
-192 AQGFRNIAIG
+192 RKGFENIAIG
-202 FMHSYTYPEHE
+202 LMHSYTYPDHE
-213 LQVAKLAEDM
+213 LQVAKLAEEM

-269 HLEDE
+269 QLEDE

-344 HIFENTLA
+344 HIFESTIA

-365 VAAGGGSILAWQNG
+365 VAAGGGSILAWENG

-419 FPRKLDL
+419 FPRRLDHEI
-426 DVVKEKFSV
+426 VKEKFAA
-435 LADIVNKEK
+435 LTETVNKEK
-444 DSDGEPFTPETL
+444 EGGERFTPETL

-480 YGAASHNLGSFGGA
+480 YGASSHNLGSFGGA
-494 GGQHAVFVA
+494 GGQHAVFIA

-526 LADVVVENQEPAAI
+526 LADVVVENQEPSAI
-540 TFSESVVPE
+540 TFSEQVVPE
-549 VTERLD
+549 IKARLE
-555 SLSSRGAEGL
+555 SLSSKGSQGL
-565 ESQGFDA
+565 EAQGFDSA
-572 KSTKHEFFLNMRY
+572 STEHEYFLNMRY

-592 MIPLPGKE
+592 MISVSENVSDAG
-600 VAGAGRA
+600 VA
-607 FEARHTQEF
+607 FTARHTQEF
-616 GFSQSARNILID
+616 GFSQSRDILID
-628 DVRVRSIGKS
+628 DVRVRSVGKS
-638 RVLNISSPFEELKK
+638 RVLNISSPFQELKK
-652 YNHASDNSTPTPTP
+652 YQSDGLTPVPTPI
-666 TFVRKVFFEK
+666 FSRKIFFET
-676 HGWTQT
+676 HGWTET
-682 PVYELNSISA
+682 PVYELKSMSP
-692 GVHIPGPAVIID
+692 GVHITGPAMIID
-704 KTQTIVVDHLSKA
+704 KTQTIVVDHLSKGV
-717 IILPEHVVLEVDR
+717 ILPEHVILEVDK
-730 AGHQSVTTDTVDP
+730 AEKQNVATETVDP
-743 VQLSVFGHRFTT
+743 VTLSVFGHRFMT

-791 ANAPHIPS
+791 ANAPHVPS
-799 HLGSMSSAIAYQ
+799 HLGSMSTAIAYQ
-811 AKRYKES
+811 AQRYKA
-818 GEPLRPGDVIISNHP
+818 GELKPGDVIISNHP
-833 RAGGTHLPDITT
+833 QAGGTHLPDITT

-856 REIIFFVA
+856 KEIIFFVA

-879 MPPNSTELWHEGAAI
+879 MPPNSTELWQEGAAI
-894 ESFKMIK
+894 ESFKMID

-911 KHLYDEPASFPGCSG
+911 KHLYEDPAGFPGCSG
-926 TRTLSENIADLKA
+926 TRTLTENIADLKA

-951 HALIK
+951 RSLIK

-967 HAIQDNAAQAVR
+967 HAIQDNAAQSVR
-979 ELLKQFAA
+979 DLLKQFAA
-987 KYDDGVLQA
+987 KYENGVLEA

-1007 LKVTIDKKTGDAIFD
+1007 LKVTIDKETGEAVFD

-1042 SVIMYCLRCMIS
+1042 SVIMVSHTPCNNFR
-1054 TDIPLNQ
+1054 
-1061 GCLKPI
+1061 
-1067 KVVCPDNTIL
+1067 
-1077 SPSPT
+1077 
-1082 AATVGCTT
+1082 
-1090 ETSQKVTDLVL
+1090 QK
-1101 RAFNAAAASQG
+1101 
-1112 TMNNLSFGC
+1112 
-1121 GGTDPI
+1121 
-1127 TGEVTK
+1127 
-1133 GFGYYETICGGAGAG
+1133 
-1148 KGWHGASAVHTHM
+1148 
-1161 TNTRI
+1161 
-1166 TDPEIF
+1166 
-1172 EKRYPVLL
+1172 
-1180 HEFSIRHGSGGA
+1180 
-1192 GHWRG
+1192 
-1197 GDGCIREIEFRMPL
+1197 
-1211 QVSVLTDRRVTA
+1211 
-1223 PYGLEGGE
+1223 
-1231 DGERGQNIW
+1231 
-1240 VRRDPVTGATRR
+1240 
-1252 VMLGPR
+1252 
-1258 KTSHFAAGDRVI
+1258 
-1270 ILTPGGGGYG
+1270 
-1280 VDPVKGD
+1280 
-1287 KKGSNSLTNGLE
+1287 LTNSST
-1299 VKGRDSRSFLTN
+1299 VSDR
-1311 GSLGVR
+1311 
-1317 HSVATGN
+1317 

>member
-1 MPPHGI
+1 MASQGI

-23 VPGRKEHI
+23 APGRKEHI
-31 VFKILSVCPEE
+31 VFKILSVCPDE

-55 EIALGTSIPRGSLL
+55 EIALDTSIPKGSLL
-69 DLDPIES
+69 NLEPIES

-81 TVATNALLER
+81 TVATNSLLER
-91 KGDRVAFLATKGFRD
+91 KGDRVAFLTTKGFRD
-106 ILLIGNQTRPDLF
+106 ILFIGNQTRPDLF

-149 QNKYNNPDVSSDS
+149 QDEPIDVSSDP
-162 ALVMGQTGEV
+162 ALVKGQTGEV
-172 VRIMKK
+172 VRIMKT
-178 PDLEAVRTDLEKLK
+178 PDLDSVSTDLQALK
-192 AQGFRNIAIG
+192 AQGFKNIAIG

-213 LQVAKLAEDM
+213 LQVKKLAEEM

-231 VLQSMAKYVPRSQSA
+231 VLQSMAKFVPRSQSA

-269 HLEDE
+269 QLEDE

-344 HIFENTLA
+344 HIFESTLA

-365 VAAGGGSILAWQNG
+365 VAAGGGSILAWENG

-390 NPGPACYGRGGPLTV
+390 NPGPACYGKGGPLTV

-419 FPRKLDL
+419 FPRRLDL
-426 DVVKEKFSV
+426 DIVKEKFNA
-435 LADIVNKEK
+435 LAGVVNMEK
-444 DSDGEPFTPETL
+444 DGGEPFTPETL

-494 GGQHAVFVA
+494 GGQHAVFIA

-540 TFSESVVPE
+540 TFSEEVVPE
-549 VTERLD
+549 VKDRLE
-555 SLSSRGAEGL
+555 SLSSRGTYGL
-565 ESQGFDA
+565 EAQGFDA
-572 KSTKHEFFLNMRY
+572 SSIEHEKFLNMRY

-592 MIPLPGKE
+592 MIPVSGSNVGDSGL
-600 VAGAGRA
+600 A
-607 FEARHTQEF
+607 FTARHTQEF
-616 GFSQSARNILID
+616 GFSQSRNILID
-628 DVRVRSIGKS
+628 DVRVRSVGKS

-652 YNHASDNSTPTPTP
+652 YNNVSDGLTPFPTPIFT
-666 TFVRKVFFEK
+666 RKIFFEK
-676 HGWTQT
+676 RGWTQT
-682 PVYELNSISA
+682 PIYEVKSISP
-692 GVHIPGPAVIID
+692 GVHIAGPAMIID
-704 KTQTIVVDHLSKA
+704 KTQTIVVDPLSKA
-717 IILPEHVVLEVDR
+717 IILPEHVILEVDQ
-730 AGHQSVTTDTVDP
+730 ADQQSVTTEIVDP
-743 VQLSVFGHRFTT
+743 VQLSVFGHRFMT

-777 DYSCAIFSADGGLV
+777 DYSCAVFSADGGLV
-791 ANAPHIPS
+791 ANAPHVPS
-799 HLGSMSSAIAYQ
+799 HLGSMSTAIAYQ
-811 AKRYKES
+811 AQRYSKA
-818 GEPLRPGDVIISNHP
+818 GELKPGDVIISNHP
-833 RAGGTHLPDITT
+833 QAGGTHLPDITT

-856 REIIFFVA
+856 KEIIFFVA

-879 MPPNSTELWHEGAAI
+879 MPPNSTELWQEGAAI

-901 QGVFDEAGLI
+901 EGAFDEAGLI
-911 KHLYDEPASFPGCSG
+911 KHLYDEPASYPGCSG
-926 TRTLSENIADLKA
+926 TRTLTENIADLKA

-951 HALIK
+951 RALIK

-967 HAIQDNAAQAVR
+967 HAIQDNAAQSVR
-979 ELLKQFAA
+979 DLLKQIAV
-987 KYDDGVLQA
+987 KHEGGILEA

-1007 LKVTIDKKTGDAIFD
+1007 LKVTIDKDTGEAIFD

-1042 SVIMYCLRCMIS
+1042 SVIMYCLRSMIS

-1067 KVVCPDNTIL
+1067 KVICPENTIL

-1090 ETSQKVTDLVL
+1090 ETSQKVADLVL

-1121 GGTDPI
+1121 GGTDPV
-1127 TGEVTK
+1127 TGAVTK

-1148 KGWHGASAVHTHM
+1148 LGWHGASAVHTHM

-1172 EKRYPVLL
+1172 EKRYPVFL
-1180 HEFSIRHGSGGA
+1180 HEFSIRKGSGGA

-1197 GDGCIREIEFRMPL
+1197 GDGCIRDIEFRAPL

-1223 PYGLEGGE
+1223 PYGLQGGE
-1231 DGERGQNIW
+1231 DGMRGENIW
-1240 VRRDPVTGATRR
+1240 VRKDPVTGASRQ
-1252 VMLGPR
+1252 VSLGPR
-1258 KTSHFAAGDRVI
+1258 KTSLFGAGDRVI
-1270 ILTPGGGGYG
+1270 IKTPGGGGYG
-1280 VDPVKGD
+1280 VDPSKSDNIGARA
-1287 KKGSNSLTNGLE
+1287 LTGGLE
-1299 VKGRDSRSFLTN
+1299 IKQRDSRTLLTN

-1317 HSVATGN
+1317 HGIAAGN

>member
-1 MPPHGI
+1 MASQGI

-31 VFKILSVCPEE
+31 VFKILSVCPDE

-55 EIALGTSIPRGSLL
+55 EIALEKSIPKGSLL

-149 QNKYNNPDVSSDS
+149 NNGPIDVASDP

-178 PDLEAVRTDLEKLK
+178 PDLSAVRADLEDLK
-192 AQGFRNIAIG
+192 RQGFKNVAIG

-213 LQVAKLAEDM
+213 IQVKDLAEEM

-231 VLQSMAKYVPRSQSA
+231 ILQSMAKFVPRSQSA

-269 HLEDE
+269 QLEDE

-344 HIFENTLA
+344 HIFESTIA

-365 VAAGGGSILAWQNG
+365 VAAGGGSILAWENG

-419 FPRKLDL
+419 FPRRLDL
-426 DVVKEKFSV
+426 DIVKQKFSS
-435 LADIVNKEK
+435 LTDLVNMEK
-444 DSDGEPFTPETL
+444 DGGEPFTPETL

-461 AIANATM
+461 AIADATM

-494 GGQHAVFVA
+494 GGQHAVFIA
-503 RDLGIKRAIIPC
+503 RDLGIKKAIIPC

-540 TFSESVVPE
+540 TFSEEVVAE
-549 VTERLD
+549 VKARLE
-555 SLSSRGAEGL
+555 SLSSRGAKGL

-572 KSTKHEFFLNMRY
+572 KSTEHEYFLNMRY

-592 MIPLPGKE
+592 MIPVPGSVGDAG
-600 VAGAGRA
+600 VA
-607 FEARHTQEF
+607 FTARHTQEF
-616 GFSQSARNILID
+616 GFSQSRNILID
-628 DVRVRSIGKS
+628 DIRVRSVGKS
-638 RVLNISSPFEELKK
+638 RVLNISSPFQELKK
-652 YNHASDNSTPTPTP
+652 YSGDALTPVPTPI
-666 TFVRKVFFEK
+666 FSRKIFFEK

-682 PVYELNSISA
+682 PVYELKSISA
-692 GVHIPGPAVIID
+692 GVHVPGPAMIID

-717 IILPEHVVLEVDR
+717 IILPEHVILEVDK
-730 AGHQSVTTDTVDP
+730 AEQQSVTTQSVDP
-743 VQLSVFGHRFTT
+743 VQLSVFGHRFMT

-760 GHTMEKTSI
+760 GRTMEKTSI

-777 DYSCAIFSADGGLV
+777 DYSCAVFSADGGLV
-791 ANAPHIPS
+791 ANAPHVPS
-799 HLGSMSSAIAYQ
+799 HLGSMSTAIAYQ
-811 AKRYKES
+811 AKRYKA
-818 GEPLRPGDVIISNHP
+818 GELKPGDVIISNHP
-833 RAGGTHLPDITT
+833 QAGGTHLPDITT

-856 REIIFFVA
+856 KEIIFFVA

-879 MPPNSTELWHEGAAI
+879 MPPNSTELWQEGAAI

-901 QGVFDEAGLI
+901 EGVFDEVGLI
-911 KHLYDEPASFPGCSG
+911 KHLYDEPASYPGCSG

-951 HALIK
+951 RALIK

-967 HAIQDNAAQAVR
+967 HAIQDNAAQSVR
-979 ELLKQFAA
+979 DLLKQFAA
-987 KYDDGVLQA
+987 RYEDGVLEA

-1007 LKVTIDKKTGDAIFD
+1007 LKVTIDKNTGEAVFD

-1042 SVIMYCLRCMIS
+1042 SVIMYCLRSMIS

-1067 KVVCPDNTIL
+1067 KVICPDNTIL

-1090 ETSQKVTDLVL
+1090 ETSQKVADLVL

-1121 GGTDPI
+1121 GGSDPV
-1127 TGEVTK
+1127 TGKVTK

-1172 EKRYPVLL
+1172 EKRYPVIL
-1180 HEFSIRHGSGGA
+1180 HEFSIRKGSGGA
-1192 GHWRG
+1192 GLWRG
-1197 GDGCIREIEFRMPL
+1197 GDGCIRDIEFRMPL

-1231 DGERGQNIW
+1231 DGQRGQNIW
-1240 VRRDPVTGATRR
+1240 VRKDPVTGATRQ
-1252 VMLGPR
+1252 VSLGPR
-1258 KTSHFAAGDRVI
+1258 KTSHFSTGDRVI

-1280 VDPVKGD
+1280 AATAK
-1287 KKGSNSLTNGLE
+1287 NGGASQASINGFEL
-1299 VKGRDSRSFLTN
+1299 KSQRGSRSLLTN

-1317 HSVATGN
+1317 HSIATGN

>member
-1 MPPHGI
+1 MSSQGI

-23 VPGRKEHI
+23 IPGRDEHL
-31 VFKILSVCPEE
+31 VFKILSVCPDE

-55 EIALGTSIPRGSLL
+55 ENALEKTIPKGSLL
-69 DLDPIES
+69 DLEPIES

-138 RITIEGASEAP
+138 RVTIEGASEAP
-149 QNKYNNPDVSSDS
+149 SDGEIDVESDD
-162 ALVMGQTGEV
+162 ALVVGQTGEV

-178 PDLEAVRTDLEKLK
+178 PDLDAVRVDLERLK
-192 AQGFRNIAIG
+192 EQGFKNIAIG
-202 FMHSYTYPEHE
+202 LMHSYTYPEHE
-213 LQVAKLAEDM
+213 LQVTKLAEEM

-246 VADAYLTPMTF
+246 VADAYLTPMTM

-269 HLEDE
+269 QLEDE

-310 LSRTCYDDAD
+310 LARTCYDDAD

-344 HIFENTLA
+344 HIFESTIA

-365 VAAGGGSILAWQNG
+365 VAAGGGSILAWENG

-419 FPRKLDL
+419 FPRRLDHEI
-426 DVVKEKFSV
+426 VREKFAA
-435 LADIVNKEK
+435 LTETVNKEK
-444 DSDGEPFTPETL
+444 DGGEPFTPETL

-480 YGAASHNLGSFGGA
+480 YGASSHNLGSFGGA
-494 GGQHAVFVA
+494 GGQHAVFIA

-526 LADVVVENQEPAAI
+526 LADVVVENQEPSAI
-540 TFSESVVPE
+540 TFSEQVVPE
-549 VTERLD
+549 IKARLE
-555 SLSSRGAEGL
+555 SLSAKGSQGL
-565 ESQGFDA
+565 VAQGFDA
-572 KSTKHEFFLNMRY
+572 ASTEHEYFLNMRY

-592 MIPLPGKE
+592 MISVSENVSDAG
-600 VAGAGRA
+600 VA
-607 FEARHTQEF
+607 FTQRHTQEF
-616 GFSQSARNILID
+616 GFSQSRNILID
-628 DVRVRSIGKS
+628 DVRVRSVGKS

-652 YNHASDNSTPTPTP
+652 YKSDGLTPVPTPIFT
-666 TFVRKVFFEK
+666 RKIFFEN
-676 HGWTQT
+676 HGWTET
-682 PVYELNSISA
+682 PVYELKSMSP
-692 GVHIPGPAVIID
+692 GVHITGPAMIID
-704 KTQTIVVDHLSKA
+704 KTQTIVVDHLSKGV
-717 IILPEHVVLEVDR
+717 ILPEHVILEVDE
-730 AGHQSVTTDTVDP
+730 AEKQNVATETVDP
-743 VQLSVFGHRFTT
+743 VTLSVFGHRFMT

-791 ANAPHIPS
+791 ANAPHVPS
-799 HLGSMSSAIAYQ
+799 HLGSMSTAIAYQ
-811 AKRYKES
+811 AQRYKA
-818 GEPLRPGDVIISNHP
+818 GELKPGDVIISNHP
-833 RAGGTHLPDITT
+833 QAGGTHLPDITT

-856 REIIFFVA
+856 KEIIFFVA

-879 MPPNSTELWHEGAAI
+879 MPPNSTELWQEGAAI
-894 ESFKMIK
+894 ESFKMID

-926 TRTLSENIADLKA
+926 TRTLTENIADLKA

-951 HALIK
+951 RSLIK

-967 HAIQDNAAQAVR
+967 HAIQDNAAQSVR
-979 ELLKQFAA
+979 DLLKQFAA
-987 KYDDGVLQA
+987 KYEGGVLEA

-1007 LKVTIDKKTGDAIFD
+1007 LKVTIDKETGEAVFD

-1042 SVIMYCLRCMIS
+1042 SVIMYCLRSMIS

-1067 KVVCPDNTIL
+1067 KVICPDNTIL

-1090 ETSQKVTDLVL
+1090 ETSQKVADLVL

-1121 GGTDPI
+1121 GGTDPV

-1148 KGWHGASAVHTHM
+1148 LGWNGASAVHTHM

-1166 TDPEIF
+1166 TDPEIL
-1172 EKRYPVLL
+1172 EKRYPVIL
-1180 HEFSIRHGSGGA
+1180 HEFSIRANSGGD
-1192 GHWRG
+1192 GKWRG
-1197 GDGCIREIEFRMPL
+1197 GNGCIREMEFRMPL

-1223 PYGLEGGE
+1223 PYGLEGG
-1231 DGERGQNIW
+1231 GEGQRGQNIW
-1240 VRRDPVTGATRR
+1240 VRKDPVTGTTRQ
-1252 VMLGPR
+1252 VSLGPR
-1258 KTSHFAAGDRVI
+1258 KTSHFGVGDRVI
-1270 ILTPGGGGYG
+1270 IMTPGGGGYG
-1280 VDPVKGD
+1280 RVGDEDVVDVK
-1287 KKGSNSLTNGLE
+1287 E
-1299 VKGRDSRSFLTN
+1299 RDGRSFLTN

-1317 HSVATGN
+1317 HSIATGN

>member
-1 MPPHGI
+1 MAPHGI

-23 VPGRKEHI
+23 VPGRNEHI
-31 VFKILSVCPEE
+31 VFKILSVCPDE

-55 EIALGTSIPRGSLL
+55 ETALETSIPKGSLL
-69 DLDPIES
+69 DLEPIES

-124 RLEQLYETVVEVDE
+124 RLEQLYETVIEVDE

-149 QNKYNNPDVSSDS
+149 RNEWNTVDINSDP

-178 PDLEAVRTDLEKLK
+178 PDLDAVRADLEKLK
-192 AQGFRNIAIG
+192 ADGFKNIAIG

-269 HLEDE
+269 QLEDE

-310 LSRTCYDDAD
+310 LSRTCYDNAD

-365 VAAGGGSILAWQNG
+365 VAAGGGSILAWENG

-390 NPGPACYGRGGPLTV
+390 NPGPACYGKGGPLTV

-419 FPRKLDL
+419 FPRRLDL
-426 DVVKEKFSV
+426 DTVKAKFSA
-435 LADIVNKEK
+435 LAEIVNREK
-444 DSDGEPFTPETL
+444 DNGGELFTPETL

-480 YGAASHNLGSFGGA
+480 YGAASHNLGCFGGA

-549 VTERLD
+549 VTARLD
-555 SLSSRGAEGL
+555 SLSVRGTKAL
-565 ESQGFDA
+565 EAQGFDA
-572 KSTKHEFFLNMRY
+572 SLTEHECFLNMRY

-592 MIPLPGKE
+592 MIALPKKD
-600 VAGAGRA
+600 VADAGRA

-628 DVRVRSIGKS
+628 DVRVRSVGKS

-652 YNHASDNSTPTPTP
+652 YSNNSEALTPCPTPI
-666 TFVRKVFFEK
+666 FARKIFFEK
-676 HGWTQT
+676 NGWTET
-682 PVYELNSISA
+682 PVYELKSIRA
-692 GVHIPGPAVIID
+692 GVHIPGPAMILD

-717 IILPEHVVLEVDR
+717 IILPEHVILEVDR
-730 AGHQSVTTDTVDP
+730 AHRQSVTTDTVDP
-743 VQLSVFGHRFTT
+743 VQLSVFGHRFMT

-811 AKRYKES
+811 AKRYRES
-818 GEPLRPGDVIISNHP
+818 GEPLKPGDVIISNHP

-856 REIIFFVA
+856 QEIIFFVA

-879 MPPNSTELWHEGAAI
+879 MPPNSTELWQEGAAI
-894 ESFKMIK
+894 ESFKMINE
-901 QGVFDEAGLI
+901 GVFDEAGLI

-951 HALIK
+951 RALIK

-967 HAIQDNAAQAVR
+967 HAIQDNAAQSVR
-979 ELLKQFAA
+979 DLLKQFAA
-987 KYDDGVLQA
+987 KYEGGVLEA

-1007 LKVTIDKKTGDAIFD
+1007 LKVTIDKESGDAVFD

-1090 ETSQKVTDLVL
+1090 ETSQKVADLVL

-1121 GGTDPI
+1121 GGTDPV

-1148 KGWHGASAVHTHM
+1148 LGWNGASAVHTHM

-1180 HEFSIRHGSGGA
+1180 HEFSIRKDSGGA
-1192 GHWRG
+1192 GQWRG
-1197 GDGCIREIEFRMPL
+1197 GDGCIRDIEFRMPL

-1231 DGERGQNIW
+1231 DGQRGQNIW
-1240 VRRDPVTGATRR
+1240 VRKDPVTGATRQ
-1252 VMLGPR
+1252 VSLGPR
-1258 KTSHFAAGDRVI
+1258 KTSMFNVGDRVI

-1280 VDPVKGD
+1280 APD
-1287 KKGSNSLTNGLE
+1287 KAAPATATTRGLE
-1299 VKGRDSRSFLTN
+1299 IKERDSRSLLTN

-1317 HSVATGN
+1317 QAVATGN

>member
-1 MPPHGI
+1 MSSQGI

-23 VPGRKEHI
+23 IPGRDEHL
-31 VFKILSVCPEE
+31 VFKILSVCPDE
-42 YDDAPTE
+42 YADAPTE

-55 EIALGTSIPRGSLL
+55 ENALEKTIPKGSLL
-69 DLDPIES
+69 DLEPIES
-76 IRMGT
+76 VRMGT

-138 RITIEGASEAP
+138 RVTIEGASEAP
-149 QNKYNNPDVSSDS
+149 SDGAIDVESDD
-162 ALVMGQTGEV
+162 ALVVGQTGEV

-178 PDLEAVRTDLEKLK
+178 PDLDAVRIDLERLK
-192 AQGFRNIAIG
+192 EQGFKNIAIG
-202 FMHSYTYPEHE
+202 LMHSYTYPEHE
-213 LQVAKLAEDM
+213 LQVTKLAEEM

-246 VADAYLTPMTF
+246 VADAYLTPMTM

-269 HLEDE
+269 QLEDE

-310 LSRTCYDDAD
+310 LARTCYDDAD

-344 HIFENTLA
+344 HIFESTIA

-365 VAAGGGSILAWQNG
+365 VAAGGGSILAWENG

-419 FPRKLDL
+419 FPRRLDHEI
-426 DVVKEKFSV
+426 VREKFAS
-435 LADIVNKEK
+435 LTETVNKEK
-444 DSDGEPFTPETL
+444 DGGEPFTPETL

-480 YGAASHNLGSFGGA
+480 YGASSHNLGSFGGA
-494 GGQHAVFVA
+494 GGQHAVFIA

-526 LADVVVENQEPAAI
+526 LADVVVENQEPSAI
-540 TFSESVVPE
+540 TFSEQVVPE
-549 VTERLD
+549 IKARLE
-555 SLSSRGAEGL
+555 SLSSKGSQGL
-565 ESQGFDA
+565 VAQGFDA
-572 KSTKHEFFLNMRY
+572 ASTEHEYFLNMRY

-592 MIPLPGKE
+592 MISVSENVSDAG
-600 VAGAGRA
+600 VA
-607 FEARHTQEF
+607 FTQRHTQEF
-616 GFSQSARNILID
+616 GFSQSRNILID
-628 DVRVRSIGKS
+628 DVRVRSVGKS

-652 YNHASDNSTPTPTP
+652 YKSDGLTPVPTPIFT
-666 TFVRKVFFEK
+666 RKIFFEN
-676 HGWTQT
+676 HGWTET
-682 PVYELNSISA
+682 PVYELKSMSP
-692 GVHIPGPAVIID
+692 GVHITGPAMIID
-704 KTQTIVVDHLSKA
+704 KTQTIVVDHLSKGV
-717 IILPEHVVLEVDR
+717 ILPEHVILEVDK
-730 AGHQSVTTDTVDP
+730 AEKQNVATETVDP
-743 VQLSVFGHRFTT
+743 VTLSVFGHRFMT

-791 ANAPHIPS
+791 ANAPHVPS
-799 HLGSMSSAIAYQ
+799 HLGSMSTAIAYQ
-811 AKRYKES
+811 AQRYKA
-818 GEPLRPGDVIISNHP
+818 GELKPGDVIISNHP
-833 RAGGTHLPDITT
+833 QAGGTHLPDITT

-856 REIIFFVA
+856 KEIIFFVA

-879 MPPNSTELWHEGAAI
+879 MPPNSTELWQEGAAI
-894 ESFKMIK
+894 ESFKMID

-926 TRTLSENIADLKA
+926 TRTLTENIADLKA

-951 HALIK
+951 RSLIK

-967 HAIQDNAAQAVR
+967 HAIQDNAAQSVR
-979 ELLKQFAA
+979 DLLKQFAA
-987 KYDDGVLQA
+987 KYEGGVLEA

-1007 LKVTIDKKTGDAIFD
+1007 LKVTIDKETGEAVFD

-1042 SVIMYCLRCMIS
+1042 SVIMYCLRSMIS

-1067 KVVCPDNTIL
+1067 KVICPDNTIL

-1090 ETSQKVTDLVL
+1090 ETSQKVADLVL

-1121 GGTDPI
+1121 GGTDPV

-1148 KGWHGASAVHTHM
+1148 LGWNGASAVHTHM

-1166 TDPEIF
+1166 TDPEIL
-1172 EKRYPVLL
+1172 EKRYPVIL
-1180 HEFSIRHGSGGA
+1180 HEFSIRANSGGD
-1192 GHWRG
+1192 GKWRG
-1197 GDGCIREIEFRMPL
+1197 GNGCIREMEFRMPL

-1223 PYGLEGGE
+1223 PYGLEGG
-1231 DGERGQNIW
+1231 GEGQRGQNIW
-1240 VRRDPVTGATRR
+1240 VRKDPVTGTTRQ
-1252 VMLGPR
+1252 VSLGPR
-1258 KTSHFAAGDRVI
+1258 KTSHFGVGDRVI
-1270 ILTPGGGGYG
+1270 IMTPGGGGYG
-1280 VDPVKGD
+1280 RVGDEDVVDVK
-1287 KKGSNSLTNGLE
+1287 E
-1299 VKGRDSRSFLTN
+1299 RDGRSFLTN

-1317 HSVATGN
+1317 HSIATGN

>member
-1 MPPHGI
+1 MATQGI

-23 VPGRKEHI
+23 VPGRSEHI
-31 VFKILSVCPEE
+31 VFKILSVCPDE

-55 EIALGTSIPRGSLL
+55 EIALEKSIPKGSLL
-69 DLDPIES
+69 DLEPIES

-119 DLSVR
+119 DLAVR
-124 RLEQLYETVVEVDE
+124 RLEQLYETVVEIDE
-138 RITIEGASEAP
+138 RVTIEGASEAP
-149 QNKYNNPDVSSDS
+149 ETAPIDVASDP

-178 PDLEAVRTDLEKLK
+178 PDLATVRADLEKLK
-192 AQGFRNIAIG
+192 AQGFKNVAIG
-202 FMHSYTYPEHE
+202 LMHSYTYPEHE
-213 LQVAKLAEDM
+213 LQVKNLAEEM

-246 VADAYLTPMTF
+246 VADAYLTPMTM

-269 HLEDE
+269 QLEDE

-344 HIFENTLA
+344 HIFESTIA

-365 VAAGGGSILAWQNG
+365 VAAGGGSILAWENG

-419 FPRKLDL
+419 FPRRLDL
-426 DVVKEKFSV
+426 DIVKSKFAALTDVV
-435 LADIVNKEK
+435 NREK
-444 DSDGEPFTPETL
+444 DGGEPFTPETL

-480 YGAASHNLGSFGGA
+480 YGAASHNLGCFGGA
-494 GGQHAVFVA
+494 GGQHAVFIA

-540 TFSESVVPE
+540 TFSKEVVPE
-549 VTERLD
+549 VKARLD
-555 SLSSRGAEGL
+555 SLSSQGAKGL

-572 KSTKHEFFLNMRY
+572 KSTEHEYFLNMRY
-585 QGSDTSL
+585 KGSDTSL
-592 MIPLPGKE
+592 MIPVSSRVE
-600 VAGAGRA
+600 DAGDA
-607 FEARHTQEF
+607 FTARHTQEF
-616 GFSQSARNILID
+616 GFSQSRDILID
-628 DVRVRSIGKS
+628 DVRVRSVGKS
-638 RVLNISSPFEELKK
+638 RVLNISSPFAELKK
-652 YNHASDNSTPTPTP
+652 YNSDGLTPVPTPI
-666 TFVRKVFFEK
+666 FSRKIFFEK

-682 PVYELNSISA
+682 SVYELKSISP
-692 GVHIPGPAVIID
+692 GVHITGPAMIID

-717 IILPEHVVLEVDR
+717 VVLPEHVVLEVDK
-730 AGHQSVTTDTVDP
+730 AEQQSVTTQTVDP
-743 VQLSVFGHRFTT
+743 VQLSVFGHRFMT

-791 ANAPHIPS
+791 ANAPHVPS
-799 HLGSMSSAIAYQ
+799 HLGSMSTAIAYQ
-811 AKRYKES
+811 AQRYKA
-818 GEPLRPGDVIISNHP
+818 GELKPGDVIISNHP
-833 RAGGTHLPDITT
+833 TAGGTHLPDITT

-856 REIIFFVA
+856 KEIIFFVA

-879 MPPNSTELWHEGAAI
+879 MPPNSTELWQEGAAI
-894 ESFKMIK
+894 ESFKMID

-911 KHLYDEPASFPGCSG
+911 KRLYDEPASYPGCSG
-926 TRTLSENIADLKA
+926 TRTLNENIADLKA

-951 HALIK
+951 RALIK

-967 HAIQDNAAQAVR
+967 HAIQDNAAQSVR
-979 ELLKQFAA
+979 DLLKQFAV
-987 KYDDGVLQA
+987 KHEGGVLEA

-1007 LKVTIDKKTGDAIFD
+1007 LKVTIDKDTGEAVFD

-1042 SVIMYCLRCMIS
+1042 SVIMYCLRSMIS

-1067 KVVCPDNTIL
+1067 KVVCPENTIL

-1082 AATVGCTT
+1082 AGTVGCTT
-1090 ETSQKVTDLVL
+1090 ETSQKVADLVL

-1121 GGTDPI
+1121 GGTDPV

-1148 KGWHGASAVHTHM
+1148 QGWHGASAVHTHM

-1166 TDPEIF
+1166 TDPEIL
-1172 EKRYPVLL
+1172 EKRYPVIL
-1180 HEFSIRHGSGGA
+1180 HEFSIRKGSGGD
-1192 GHWRG
+1192 GQWRG
-1197 GDGCIREIEFRMPL
+1197 GDGCIREMEFRMPL

-1231 DGERGQNIW
+1231 DGQRGQNIW
-1240 VRRDPVTGATRR
+1240 VRKDPVTGATRQ
-1252 VMLGPR
+1252 VSLGPR
-1258 KTSHFAAGDRVI
+1258 KTSHFGVGDRVI
-1270 ILTPGGGGYG
+1270 IMTPGGGGFGPVPSKNG
-1280 VDPVKGD
+1280 VKAPQ
-1287 KKGSNSLTNGLE
+1287 SLGTGFE
-1299 VKGRDSRSFLTN
+1299 IKERDVRSLLTN

-1317 HSVATGN
+1317 HSIATGN

>member
-1 MPPHGI
+1 MATQGI

-23 VPGRKEHI
+23 VPGRSEHI
-31 VFKILSVCPEE
+31 VFKILSVCPDE

-55 EIALGTSIPRGSLL
+55 EIALEKSIPKGSLL
-69 DLDPIES
+69 DLEPIES

-119 DLSVR
+119 DLAVR
-124 RLEQLYETVVEVDE
+124 RLEQLYETVVEIDE
-138 RITIEGASEAP
+138 RVTIEGASEAP
-149 QNKYNNPDVSSDS
+149 ETAPIDVASDP

-178 PDLEAVRTDLEKLK
+178 PDLAAVRADLEKLK
-192 AQGFRNIAIG
+192 AQGFKNVAIG
-202 FMHSYTYPEHE
+202 LMHSYTYPEHE
-213 LQVAKLAEDM
+213 LQVKNLAEEM

-246 VADAYLTPMTF
+246 VADAYLTPMTM

-269 HLEDE
+269 QLEDE

-344 HIFENTLA
+344 HIFESTIA

-365 VAAGGGSILAWQNG
+365 VAAGGGSILAWENG

-419 FPRKLDL
+419 FPRRLDL
-426 DVVKEKFSV
+426 DIVKSKFAA
-435 LADIVNKEK
+435 LTDIVNREK
-444 DSDGEPFTPETL
+444 DGGEPFTPETL

-480 YGAASHNLGSFGGA
+480 YGAASHNLGCFGGA
-494 GGQHAVFVA
+494 GGQHAVFIA

-540 TFSESVVPE
+540 TFSEEVVPE
-549 VTERLD
+549 VKARLE
-555 SLSSRGAEGL
+555 SLSSQGAKGL

-572 KSTKHEFFLNMRY
+572 KSTEHEYFLNMRY
-585 QGSDTSL
+585 KGSDTSL
-592 MIPLPGKE
+592 MIPVSSRVE
-600 VAGAGRA
+600 DAGDA
-607 FEARHTQEF
+607 FTARHTQEF
-616 GFSQSARNILID
+616 GFSQSRDILID
-628 DVRVRSIGKS
+628 DVRVRSVGKS
-638 RVLNISSPFEELKK
+638 RVLNISSPFAELKK
-652 YNHASDNSTPTPTP
+652 YNSDGLTPVPTPI
-666 TFVRKVFFEK
+666 FSRKIFFEK

-682 PVYELNSISA
+682 SVYELKSISP
-692 GVHIPGPAVIID
+692 GVHITGPAMIID

-717 IILPEHVVLEVDR
+717 VVLPEHVVLEVDK
-730 AGHQSVTTDTVDP
+730 AEQQSVTTQTVDP
-743 VQLSVFGHRFTT
+743 VQLSVFGHRFMT

-791 ANAPHIPS
+791 ANAPHVPS
-799 HLGSMSSAIAYQ
+799 HLGSMSTAIAYQ
-811 AKRYKES
+811 AQRYKA
-818 GEPLRPGDVIISNHP
+818 GELKPGDVIISNHP
-833 RAGGTHLPDITT
+833 TAGGTHLPDITT

-856 REIIFFVA
+856 KEIIFFVA

-879 MPPNSTELWHEGAAI
+879 MPPNSTELWQEGAAI
-894 ESFKMIK
+894 ESFKMID

-911 KHLYDEPASFPGCSG
+911 KRLYDEPASYPGCSG
-926 TRTLSENIADLKA
+926 TRTLNENIADLKA

-951 HALIK
+951 RALIK

-967 HAIQDNAAQAVR
+967 HAIQDNAAQSVR
-979 ELLKQFAA
+979 DLLKQFAV
-987 KYDDGVLQA
+987 KHEGGVLEA

-1007 LKVTIDKKTGDAIFD
+1007 LKVTIDKDTGEAVFD

-1042 SVIMYCLRCMIS
+1042 SVIMYCLRSMIS

-1067 KVVCPDNTIL
+1067 KVVCPENTIL

-1082 AATVGCTT
+1082 AGTVGCTT
-1090 ETSQKVTDLVL
+1090 ETSQKVADLVL

-1121 GGTDPI
+1121 GGTDPV

-1148 KGWHGASAVHTHM
+1148 QGWHGASAVHTHM

-1166 TDPEIF
+1166 TDPEIL
-1172 EKRYPVLL
+1172 EKRYPVIL
-1180 HEFSIRHGSGGA
+1180 HEFSIRKGSGGD
-1192 GHWRG
+1192 GQWRG
-1197 GDGCIREIEFRMPL
+1197 GDGCIREMEFRMPL

-1231 DGERGQNIW
+1231 DGQRGQNIW
-1240 VRRDPVTGATRR
+1240 VRKDPVTGATRQ
-1252 VMLGPR
+1252 VSLGPR
-1258 KTSHFAAGDRVI
+1258 KTSHFGVGDRVI
-1270 ILTPGGGGYG
+1270 IMTPGGGGFGPVPSKNG
-1280 VDPVKGD
+1280 VKAPQ
-1287 KKGSNSLTNGLE
+1287 SLGTGFE
-1299 VKGRDSRSFLTN
+1299 IKERDARSLLTN

-1317 HSVATGN
+1317 HSIATGN

>member
-1 MPPHGI
+1 MASKGI

-23 VPGRKEHI
+23 IPGREEHV
-31 VFKILSVCPEE
+31 VFKTLSVCPDE

-55 EIALGTSIPRGSLL
+55 EIATGTSIPRGSQL
-69 DLDPIES
+69 DLEPIES

-91 KGDRVAFLATKGFRD
+91 KGDRVAFLTTKGFRD

-138 RITIEGASEAP
+138 RITIESFSED
-149 QNKYNNPDVSSDS
+149 PDPKPIDVESDP

-172 VRIMKK
+172 VRIMRK
-178 PDLEAVRTDLEKLK
+178 PDLDAVRSDLEALK
-192 AQGFRNIAIG
+192 AQGFENVAIG
-202 FMHSYTYPEHE
+202 FMHSYAYPEHE
-213 LQVAKLAEDM
+213 LCVKSLAEEM

-231 VLQSMAKYVPRSQSA
+231 VLQSMAKFVPRSQSA
-246 VADAYLTPMTF
+246 VADAYLTPMTY
-257 AYLDGFR
+257 AYLESFR
-264 KNFKG
+264 KGFKG
-269 HLEDE
+269 QLEDE

-291 SKFTGL
+291 RRFTGL

-310 LSRTCYDDAD
+310 LSRTCYHPSD

-344 HIFENTLA
+344 HIFESTIA

-365 VAAGGGSILAWQNG
+365 VAAGGGSVLSWENG
-379 LLKVGPSSAGA
+379 LLKVGPESAGA
-390 NPGPACYGRGGPLTV
+390 NPGPACYGKGGPLTV

-419 FPRKLDL
+419 FPRRLDL
-426 DVVKEKFSV
+426 DIVKAKFAA
-435 LADIVNKEK
+435 LTETVNKEK
-444 DSDGEPFTPETL
+444 DGQGELFTPESL

-461 AIANATM
+461 SIANATM

-480 YGAASHNLGSFGGA
+480 YGAASHNLGCFGGA
-494 GGQHAVFVA
+494 GGQHAVFIA
-503 RDLGIKRAIIPC
+503 RDLGIKQAILPR

-526 LADVVVENQEPAAI
+526 LADVVVENQEPATLI
-540 TFSESVVPE
+540 FSENVLDE
-549 VTERLD
+549 LTARLNA
-555 SLSSRGAEGL
+555 LSSRGAEGL
-565 ESQGFDA
+565 GAQGFGA
-572 KSTKHEFFLNMRY
+572 ESIEHECFLNMRY

-592 MIPLPGKE
+592 MIPLPE
-600 VAGAGRA
+600 NMADFGAA
-607 FEARHTQEF
+607 FTSRHSQEF
-616 GFSQSARNILID
+616 GFSQSRDILID
-628 DVRVRSIGKS
+628 DIRVRSVGKS
-638 RVLNISSPFEELKK
+638 RVLNISNPFEGLKK
-652 YNHASDNSTPTPTP
+652 YKADSLTPIPTPI
-666 TFVRKVFFEK
+666 FRRNIFFDK

-682 PVYELNSISA
+682 SVYQLNTLNP
-692 GVHIPGPAVIID
+692 GTHVPGPAMIID
-704 KTQTIVVDHLSKA
+704 KTQTIVVDHASKA
-717 IILPEHVVLEVDR
+717 VILPEHVILEVWKSE
-730 AGHQSVTTDTVDP
+730 QQNVTSQTVDP
-743 VQLSVFGHRFTT
+743 VQLSVFGHRFMT

-777 DYSCAIFSADGGLV
+777 DYSCAVFSADGGLV
-791 ANAPHIPS
+791 ANAPHVPS
-799 HLGSMSSAIAYQ
+799 HLGSMSTAIAYQ
-811 AKRYKES
+811 AQLYKA
-818 GEPLRPGDVIISNHP
+818 GELKPGDVIISNHP
-833 RAGGTHLPDITT
+833 QAGGTHLPDITT

-856 REIIFFVA
+856 KEILFFVA

-879 MPPNSTELWHEGAAI
+879 MPPNSTELWQEGAAI

-901 QGVFDEAGLI
+901 EGVFDEEGLI
-911 KHLYDEPASFPGCSG
+911 HHLYDVPASYPGCSG
-926 TRTLSENIADLKA
+926 TRTLNENIADLKA
-939 AVASNQKGIELI
+939 AVASNKKGIELI
-951 HALIK
+951 RALIE
-956 EFTWPVVQLYM
+956 EFSWPVVQLYM
-967 HAIQDNAAQAVR
+967 HAIQDNAAQSVR
-979 ELLKQFAA
+979 ELLKSFATSSN
-987 KYDDGVLQA
+987 VLEA

-1007 LKVTIDKKTGDAIFD
+1007 LKVTIDKESGEAVFD
-1022 FTGTGPEHSGNLN
+1022 FTGTGLEHSGNLN
-1035 APPTCSY
+1035 APPTCTY
-1042 SVIMYCLRCMIS
+1042 SVIMYCLRSMIS
-1054 TDIPLNQ
+1054 ADIPLNQ
-1061 GCLKPI
+1061 GCLRPI
-1067 KVVCPDNTIL
+1067 KVICPENTIL

-1090 ETSQKVTDLVL
+1090 ETSQKVADLIL
-1101 RAFNAAAASQG
+1101 RAFSAAAASQG

-1121 GGTDPI
+1121 GGTDPV

-1148 KGWHGASAVHTHM
+1148 PGWHGASAVHTHM

-1166 TDPEIF
+1166 TDPEIL
-1172 EKRYPVLL
+1172 EKRYPVIL
-1180 HEFSIRHGSGGA
+1180 HEFSIRKGSGGP
-1192 GHWRG
+1192 GLYRG
-1197 GDGCIREIEFRMPL
+1197 GDGCIRDMEFRVPL

-1231 DGERGQNIW
+1231 DGQRGQNVW
-1240 VRRDPVTGATRR
+1240 VRKDPVTGATRQ
-1252 VMLGPR
+1252 VSLGPR
-1258 KTSHFAAGDRVI
+1258 KTSHFGAGDRVI

-1280 VDPVKGD
+1280 AAGPSEGKLIEPRGVR
-1287 KKGSNSLTNGLE
+1287 SLM
-1299 VKGRDSRSFLTN
+1299 TN
-1311 GSLGVR
+1311 GSLGTR
-1317 HSVATGN
+1317 HSIAAGN

>member
-1 MPPHGI
+1 MATQGI

-23 VPGRKEHI
+23 VPGRSEHI
-31 VFKILSVCPEE
+31 VFKILSVCPDE

-55 EIALGTSIPRGSLL
+55 EIALEKSIPKGSLL

-119 DLSVR
+119 DLAVR
-124 RLEQLYETVVEVDE
+124 RLEQLYETVVEIDE
-138 RITIEGASEAP
+138 RVTIEGASEAP
-149 QNKYNNPDVSSDS
+149 ETAPIDVTSDP

-178 PDLEAVRTDLEKLK
+178 PDLVAVRADLEKLK
-192 AQGFRNIAIG
+192 DQGFKNIAIG
-202 FMHSYTYPEHE
+202 LMHSYTYPEHE
-213 LQVAKLAEDM
+213 LQVKNLAEEM

-246 VADAYLTPMTF
+246 VADAYLTPMTM

-264 KNFKG
+264 KNFEG
-269 HLEDE
+269 QLEDE

-344 HIFENTLA
+344 HIFESTIA

-365 VAAGGGSILAWQNG
+365 VAAGGGSILAWEGG

-419 FPRKLDL
+419 FPRRLDL
-426 DVVKEKFSV
+426 DIVKSKFAA
-435 LADIVNKEK
+435 LTDIVNLEK
-444 DSDGEPFTPETL
+444 DGGEPFTPETL

-480 YGAASHNLGSFGGA
+480 YGAASHNLGCFGGA
-494 GGQHAVFVA
+494 GGQHAVFIA

-540 TFSESVVPE
+540 TFSTEVVPE
-549 VTERLD
+549 VKARLE
-555 SLSSRGAEGL
+555 SLSSQGAKGL
-565 ESQGFDA
+565 SSQGFDA
-572 KSTKHEFFLNMRY
+572 KSTEHEYFLNMRY
-585 QGSDTSL
+585 KGSDTSL
-592 MIPLPGKE
+592 MIPVSARME
-600 VAGAGRA
+600 DAGDA
-607 FEARHTQEF
+607 FTARHTQEF
-616 GFSQSARNILID
+616 GFSQSRDILVD
-628 DVRVRSIGKS
+628 DVRVRSVGKS
-638 RVLNISSPFEELKK
+638 RVLNISSPFAELKK
-652 YNHASDNSTPTPTP
+652 YNSDGLTPVPTPI
-666 TFVRKVFFEK
+666 FSRKIFFEK

-682 PVYELNSISA
+682 SVYELKSISP
-692 GVHIPGPAVIID
+692 GVHITGPAMIID

-717 IILPEHVVLEVDR
+717 VVLPEHVVLEVDK
-730 AGHQSVTTDTVDP
+730 AEQQSVTTQTVNP
-743 VQLSVFGHRFTT
+743 VQLSVFGHRFMT

-791 ANAPHIPS
+791 ANAPHVPS
-799 HLGSMSSAIAYQ
+799 HLGSMSTAIAYQ
-811 AKRYKES
+811 AQRYKA
-818 GEPLRPGDVIISNHP
+818 GELKPGDVIISNHP
-833 RAGGTHLPDITT
+833 TAGGTHLPDITT

-856 REIIFFVA
+856 KEIIFFVA

-879 MPPNSTELWHEGAAI
+879 MPPNSTELWQEGAAI
-894 ESFKMIK
+894 ESFKMID

-911 KHLYDEPASFPGCSG
+911 QRLYDEPASYPGCSG
-926 TRTLSENIADLKA
+926 TRTLNENIADLKA

-951 HALIK
+951 RSLIK

-967 HAIQDNAAQAVR
+967 HAIQDNAAQSVR
-979 ELLKQFAA
+979 DLLKQFAV
-987 KYDDGVLQA
+987 KHEGGVLEA

-1007 LKVTIDKKTGDAIFD
+1007 LKVTIDKDTGEAVFD

-1042 SVIMYCLRCMIS
+1042 SVIMYCLRSMIS

-1067 KVVCPDNTIL
+1067 KVVCPENTIL

-1082 AATVGCTT
+1082 AGTVGCTT
-1090 ETSQKVTDLVL
+1090 ETSQKVADLVL

-1121 GGTDPI
+1121 GGTDPV

-1148 KGWHGASAVHTHM
+1148 QGWHGASAVHTHM

-1166 TDPEIF
+1166 TDPEIL
-1172 EKRYPVLL
+1172 EKRYPVIL
-1180 HEFSIRHGSGGA
+1180 HEFSIRKGSGGA
-1192 GHWRG
+1192 GQWRG
-1197 GDGCIREIEFRMPL
+1197 GDGCIRDMEFRMPL

-1231 DGERGQNIW
+1231 DGQRGQNIW
-1240 VRRDPVTGATRR
+1240 VRKDPVTGTTRQ
-1252 VMLGPR
+1252 VSLGPR
-1258 KTSHFAAGDRVI
+1258 KTSHFGVGDRVI
-1270 ILTPGGGGYG
+1270 IMTPGGGGFG
-1280 VDPVKGD
+1280 PVPSKNGI
-1287 KKGSNSLTNGLE
+1287 KAPQSLGTGFE
-1299 VKGRDSRSFLTN
+1299 MKERDARSLLTN

-1317 HSVATGN
+1317 HSIATGN

>member
-1 MPPHGI
+1 MSSQGI

-23 VPGRKEHI
+23 IPGRDEHL
-31 VFKILSVCPEE
+31 VFKILSVCPDE

-55 EIALGTSIPRGSLL
+55 ENALEKTIPKGSLL

-138 RITIEGASEAP
+138 RVTIEGASEAP
-149 QNKYNNPDVSSDS
+149 SNGDIDVGSDD
-162 ALVMGQTGEV
+162 ALVVGQTGEI

-178 PDLEAVRTDLEKLK
+178 PDLDAVRVDLERLK
-192 AQGFRNIAIG
+192 EQGFKNIAIG
-202 FMHSYTYPEHE
+202 LMHSYTYPEHE
-213 LQVAKLAEDM
+213 LQVTKLAEEM

-246 VADAYLTPMTF
+246 VADAYLTPMTM

-269 HLEDE
+269 QLEDE

-310 LSRTCYDDAD
+310 LARTCYDDTD

-344 HIFENTLA
+344 HIFESTIA

-365 VAAGGGSILAWQNG
+365 VAAGGGSILAWENG

-419 FPRKLDL
+419 FPRRLDREIVRENFAAL
-426 DVVKEKFSV
+426 TET
-435 LADIVNKEK
+435 VNKEK
-444 DSDGEPFTPETL
+444 DGGEPFTPETL

-480 YGAASHNLGSFGGA
+480 YGASSHNLGSFGGA
-494 GGQHAVFVA
+494 GGQHAVFIA

-526 LADVVVENQEPAAI
+526 LADVVVENQEPSAI
-540 TFSESVVPE
+540 TFSEQVVPE
-549 VTERLD
+549 IKARLE
-555 SLSSRGAEGL
+555 SLSAKGSQGL
-565 ESQGFDA
+565 IAQGFDA
-572 KSTKHEFFLNMRY
+572 ASTEHEYFLNMRY

-592 MIPLPGKE
+592 MISVSENVSDAG
-600 VAGAGRA
+600 VA
-607 FEARHTQEF
+607 FTQRHTQEF
-616 GFSQSARNILID
+616 GFSQSRNILID
-628 DVRVRSIGKS
+628 DVRVRSVGKS
-638 RVLNISSPFEELKK
+638 RVLNISSPFQELKK
-652 YNHASDNSTPTPTP
+652 YKSDGLTPVPTPI
-666 TFVRKVFFEK
+666 FSRKIFFEN
-676 HGWTQT
+676 HGWTET
-682 PVYELNSISA
+682 PVYELKSMSP
-692 GVHIPGPAVIID
+692 GVHITGPAMIID
-704 KTQTIVVDHLSKA
+704 KTQTIVVDHLSKGV
-717 IILPEHVVLEVDR
+717 ILPEHVILEVDK
-730 AGHQSVTTDTVDP
+730 AEKQNVATETVDP
-743 VQLSVFGHRFTT
+743 VTLSVFGHRFMT

-791 ANAPHIPS
+791 ANAPHVPS
-799 HLGSMSSAIAYQ
+799 HLGSMSTAIAYQ
-811 AKRYKES
+811 AQRYKA
-818 GEPLRPGDVIISNHP
+818 GELKPGDVIISNHP
-833 RAGGTHLPDITT
+833 QAGGTHLPDITT

-856 REIIFFVA
+856 KEIIFFVA

-879 MPPNSTELWHEGAAI
+879 MPPNSTELWQEGAAI
-894 ESFKMIK
+894 ESFKMID

-926 TRTLSENIADLKA
+926 TRTLTENIADLKA

-951 HALIK
+951 RSLIK

-967 HAIQDNAAQAVR
+967 HAIQDNAAQSVR
-979 ELLKQFAA
+979 DLLKQFAA
-987 KYDDGVLQA
+987 KYEGGVLEA

-1007 LKVTIDKKTGDAIFD
+1007 LKVTIDKETGEAVFD

-1042 SVIMYCLRCMIS
+1042 SVIMVSHPHL
-1054 TDIPLNQ
+1054 
-1061 GCLKPI
+1061 
-1067 KVVCPDNTIL
+1067 
-1077 SPSPT
+1077 
-1082 AATVGCTT
+1082 
-1090 ETSQKVTDLVL
+1090 
-1101 RAFNAAAASQG
+1101 
-1112 TMNNLSFGC
+1112 TM
-1121 GGTDPI
+1121 
-1127 TGEVTK
+1127 
-1133 GFGYYETICGGAGAG
+1133 
-1148 KGWHGASAVHTHM
+1148 
-1161 TNTRI
+1161 
-1166 TDPEIF
+1166 
-1172 EKRYPVLL
+1172 
-1180 HEFSIRHGSGGA
+1180 SIQS
-1192 GHWRG
+1192 
-1197 GDGCIREIEFRMPL
+1197 
-1211 QVSVLTDRRVTA
+1211 
-1223 PYGLEGGE
+1223 
-1231 DGERGQNIW
+1231 
-1240 VRRDPVTGATRR
+1240 
-1252 VMLGPR
+1252 
-1258 KTSHFAAGDRVI
+1258 
-1270 ILTPGGGGYG
+1270 
-1280 VDPVKGD
+1280 
-1287 KKGSNSLTNGLE
+1287 
-1299 VKGRDSRSFLTN
+1299 
-1311 GSLGVR
+1311 
-1317 HSVATGN
+1317 

>member
-1 MPPHGI
+1 MGSQGI

-31 VFKILSVCPEE
+31 VFKTLSVCPEE

-55 EIALGTSIPRGSLL
+55 EIALEMTIPRGSLL
-69 DLDPIES
+69 DLEPIES

-124 RLEQLYETVVEVDE
+124 RLKQLYETVVEVDE
-138 RITIEGASEAP
+138 RVTIEGASEAP
-149 QNKYNNPDVSSDS
+149 ETAPIDISSDP

-172 VRIMKK
+172 VRIMKR
-178 PDLEAVRTDLEKLK
+178 PDLEAIRADLEGLK
-192 AQGFRNIAIG
+192 AQGFENVAIG
-202 FMHSYTYPEHE
+202 LMHSYTYPDHE
-213 LQVAKLAEDM
+213 LQVKQLAEEM

-269 HLEDE
+269 QLEDE

-365 VAAGGGSILAWQNG
+365 VAAGGGSILAWENG

-390 NPGPACYGRGGPLTV
+390 NPGPACYGKGGPLTV

-426 DVVKEKFSV
+426 DTVKAKFSA
-435 LADIVNKEK
+435 LTELVNMEK
-444 DSDGEPFTPETL
+444 DGGEPFTSETL

-480 YGAASHNLGSFGGA
+480 YGAASHNLGCFGGA

-540 TFSESVVPE
+540 TLSGHAVPE
-549 VTERLD
+549 IKSRLD
-555 SLSSRGAEGL
+555 SLCLRGSQGL
-565 ESQGFDA
+565 EAQGFDA
-572 KSTKHEFFLNMRY
+572 SSTNHECFLNMRY

-592 MIPLPGKE
+592 MISVSDNVGD
-600 VAGAGRA
+600 AGDA
-607 FEARHTQEF
+607 FTTRHTQEF
-616 GFSQSARNILID
+616 GFSQSRNVLID
-628 DVRVRSIGKS
+628 DVRVRSVGKS

-652 YNHASDNSTPTPTP
+652 YNSEGLTPDPTPI
-666 TFVRKVFFEK
+666 FSRNIFFEK

-682 PVYELNSISA
+682 SVYELKSVSA
-692 GVHIPGPAVIID
+692 GVQIAGPAMIID

-717 IILPEHVVLEVDR
+717 IILPEHVILEVDK
-730 AGHQSVTTDTVDP
+730 ADQQSVTTDTVDP
-743 VQLSVFGHRFTT
+743 VQLSVFGHRFMT

-777 DYSCAIFSADGGLV
+777 DYSCAVFSSDGGLV
-791 ANAPHIPS
+791 ANAPHVPS
-799 HLGSMSSAIAYQ
+799 HLGSMSTAIAYQ
-811 AKRYKES
+811 AQLYKP
-818 GEPLRPGDVIISNHP
+818 GELKPGDVIISNHP
-833 RAGGTHLPDITT
+833 QAGGTHLPDITT

-856 REIIFFVA
+856 KEIIFFVA

-879 MPPNSTELWHEGAAI
+879 MPPNSTELWQEGAAI
-894 ESFKMIK
+894 VSFKMINE
-901 QGVFDEAGLI
+901 GVFDEPGLI
-911 KHLYDEPASFPGCSG
+911 KHLYDEPASYPGCSG
-926 TRTLSENIADLKA
+926 TRTLNENIADLKA

-951 HALIK
+951 RSLIK

-967 HAIQDNAAQAVR
+967 HAIQDNAAQSVR
-979 ELLKQFAA
+979 DLLKQFAA
-987 KYDDGVLQA
+987 RYEDGVLEA

-1007 LKVTIDKKTGDAIFD
+1007 LKVTIDKDTGEAVFD
-1022 FTGTGPEHSGNLN
+1022 FTGTGAEHSGNLN

-1042 SVIMYCLRCMIS
+1042 SVIMYCLRSMIS

-1067 KVVCPDNTIL
+1067 KVVCPENTIL

-1090 ETSQKVTDLVL
+1090 ETSQKLADLVL

-1121 GGTDPI
+1121 GGTDPV
-1127 TGEVTK
+1127 TGKVTK

-1148 KGWHGASAVHTHM
+1148 SGWHGASAVHTHM

-1166 TDPEIF
+1166 TDPEIL
-1172 EKRYPVLL
+1172 EKRYPVIL
-1180 HEFSIRHGSGGA
+1180 HEFSIRKGSGGA
-1192 GHWRG
+1192 GLWRG
-1197 GDGCIREIEFRMPL
+1197 GDGCIRDIEFRMPL

-1223 PYGLEGGE
+1223 PYGLEGG
-1231 DGERGQNIW
+1231 GEGQRGQNIW
-1240 VRRDPVTGATRR
+1240 VRRDPVTGASRR
-1252 VMLGPR
+1252 VSLGPR
-1258 KTSHFAAGDRVI
+1258 KTSHFGAGDRVI
-1270 ILTPGGGGYG
+1270 IFTPGGGGYG
-1280 VDPVKGD
+1280 ADPAKNGD
-1287 KKGSNSLTNGLE
+1287 KTPRSLEAE
-1299 VKGRDSRSFLTN
+1299 VKPQRESRSLLTN